1 MLKFYETF
9 PGNFTF
15 IKLSK
20 TDFPKMIDNI
30 TIQRIK
36 EAANIVDVVG
46 DYVTLRRAGT
56 SYKGLCPFH
65 NEKTPSFIVT
75 PAKNICKCFGCG
87 GGGDSI
93 SFIMKMENLSYLD
106 ALRFLA
112 KKFGITV
119 VEKELT
125 PEEKEQQTLRDK
137 MLDANQWLSDFFER
151 SMRDTDEGRAVGYQ
165 YFIHRGLREDIIKKF
180 HLGYSP
186 ADYQAYTN
194 AALAHGIK
202 LEQLVALGATVN
214 TGTRTYD
221 KYAGRVMFPIHSI
234 SGKVVGFGA
243 RTLKAD
249 KNVAKYFN
257 PPESEV
263 YNKSENLYGIFY
275 ARQAIIK
282 KQKCYVVEG
291 YADVI
296 SMHQVGVENIVAPCG
311 TALTTGQIRLLKR
324 VLPSVGNADDK
335 YVTMLYDGD
344 SAGQHAAIK
353 NGKLFLAEGLNVRVV
368 TLPEEEDPDSFAQ
381 HNNAD
386 VVQKYLEENE
396 QDYIMFKSNV
406 LLRECENDPMKK
418 AAAIKDMAET
428 ISVIDDP
435 IKRDVYSRE
444 IAPIFHVE
452 QSVIM
457 EYVGKMR
464 REAAAAKEKER
475 LRGQSFSQTPTYHT
489 PSQQGQT
496 SVETRDLA
504 SSQQAPSS
512 QGQTQ
517 NQQQYPDEPL
527 IPDEYFAEQAAAIQ
541 GGNQPQQNVQQAS
554 SKKPSNDVVDRFSV
568 DYLATLNKQFIQER
582 ELMSLVVNYGSK
594 EVVQLEDKEKKTTR
608 VLNVVEAIMYDFSKD
623 EFELSNPTFKLM
635 LEEANKLLEE
645 NKKADIVR
653 HFQNHPDRA
662 VNDAINSILS
672 DDMSLEAG
680 MTDVDRQFCKDKR
693 DRELFNNLRKTI
705 ELMKREW
712 YENEKASLQE
722 QLLKAYE
729 VGDKE
734 KAKEYAEKWTK
745 MSTKIT
751 EIASSE
757 GRVINQSIKM
767 ETPSLTRYEMPTK
780 AELRKQVKTR
790 VKAMT
795 DEEKQQESER
805 VMEQLEH
812 IQQFM
817 EAKTVLLFHSLPDE
831 ICTHKL
837 IEKYA
842 TEKKIL
848 LPVINGEE
856 WYIRE
861 YNGDLKTGEYNI
873 QEPTGM
879 NFHDFDSIE
888 LVVVPGVCF
897 DNDLGRVGR
906 GKGYYDRML
915 EKITKAYKIGICFN
929 CQLQSKVPTEKWD
942 VKMDMVLTEAKMVM

>member
-1 MLKFYETF
+1 
-9 PGNFTF
+9 
-15 IKLSK
+15 
-20 TDFPKMIDNI
+20 MIDNI

-75 PAKNICKCFGCG
+75 PSKNICKCFGCG

-137 MLDANQWLSDFFER
+137 MLDANQWLQDYFEKT
-151 SMRDTDEGRAVGYQ
+151 MRETQEGRSVGYQ
-165 YFIHRGLREDIIKKF
+165 YFVHRGLREDIIKKF

-194 AALAHGIK
+194 AALSQGIK
-202 LEQLVALGATVN
+202 LEHLVALGATVN

-296 SMHQVGVENIVAPCG
+296 SMHQAGVENIVAPCG

-324 VLPSVGNADDK
+324 VLPSVGNTLADEK

-368 TLPEEEDPDSFAQ
+368 TLPPEEDPDSFAQ

-396 QDYIMFKSNV
+396 QDYILFKSNV
-406 LLRECENDPMKK
+406 LLRESGTDPVKK

-428 ISVIDDP
+428 ISVIEDP
-435 IKRDVYSRE
+435 IKRDVYSKE
-444 IAPIFHVE
+444 IAPLFHTE
-452 QSVIM
+452 QSIIM
-457 EYVGKMR
+457 EYVGKIR
-464 REAAAAKEKER
+464 RDAAAQKEKER
-475 LRGQSFSQTPTYHT
+475 LRGQTFRETPIVAPSGSGYNNQSQNNHN
-489 PSQQGQT
+489 QGQT
-496 SVETRDLA
+496 HVNQPIGG
-504 SSQQAPSS
+504 QQTNQP
-512 QGQTQ
+512 Q
-517 NQQQYPDEPL
+517 NQPQYPDEHY
-527 IPDEYFAEQAAAIQ
+527 IPEDYFDNHP
-541 GGNQPQQNVQQAS
+541 GTTSQPQQGV
-554 SKKPSNDVVDRFSV
+554 NDIVDKFSEK
-568 DYLATLNKQFIQER
+568 YLATINKQYVYER
-582 ELMSLVVNYGSK
+582 ELMCLIVNYGNK
-594 EVVQLEDKEKKTTR
+594 DVIIVEDKDKKTSE
-608 VLNVVEAIMYDFSKD
+608 VLNVVNAIAYDFGKD
-623 EFELSNPTFKLM
+623 EFEMSNPTFKLM
-635 LEEANKLLEE
+635 LEEARKQLESNK
-645 NKKADIVR
+645 NADIVKY
-653 HFQNHPDRA
+653 FQNHADRT
-662 VNDAINSILS
+662 VNDAINSILA
-672 DDMSLEAG
+672 DDMSLEAE
-680 MTDVDRQFCKDKR
+680 MTDEARQFCKDKR
-693 DRELFNNLRKTI
+693 DRELFNNLRNRITLIK
-705 ELMKREW
+705 MEW
-712 YENEKASLQE
+712 YKNQQESLKNEILSASADDNNKERVKELA
-722 QLLKAYE
+722 KKFME
-729 VGDKE
+729 VG
-734 KAKEYAEKWTK
+734 
-745 MSTKIT
+745 TKIS
-751 EIASSE
+751 EISKAE
-757 GRVINQSIKM
+757 GRVINQSIKK
-767 ETPSLTRYEMPTK
+767 ETESLTRYELPTK
-780 AELRKQVKTR
+780 AELRKLVKTR
-790 VKAMT
+790 IKNMT
-795 DEEKQQESER
+795 EEEKKKESED
-805 VMEQLEH
+805 VMMKLENT
-812 IQQFM
+812 QQFKS
-817 EAKTVLLFHSLPDE
+817 AKTILLFHSLPDE
-831 ICTHKL
+831 VCTHEL

-842 TEKKIL
+842 SKKKIL
-848 LPVINGEE
+848 LPVIDGEK
-856 WYIRE
+856 WHIRE
-861 YNGDLKTGEYNI
+861 YKGDLKTGEYNI
-873 QEPTGM
+873 QEPTGG
-879 NFHDFDSIE
+879 NYYDYGSID

-897 DNDLGRVGR
+897 DKDKGRVGR
-906 GKGYYDRML
+906 GKGYYDRIL
-915 EKITKAYKIGICFN
+915 KEIKAFKIGICFD
-929 CQLQSKVPTEKWD
+929 CQLLSKVPADEWD
-942 VKMDMVLTEAKMVM
+942 VKMDQVMTAKQEV

>member
-1 MLKFYETF
+1 
-9 PGNFTF
+9 
-15 IKLSK
+15 
-20 TDFPKMIDNI
+20 MIDNI

-75 PAKNICKCFGCG
+75 PSKNICKCFGCG

-137 MLDANQWLSDFFER
+137 MLDANQWLQDYFEKT
-151 SMRDTDEGRAVGYQ
+151 MRETQEGRSVGYQ
-165 YFIHRGLREDIIKKF
+165 YFVHRGLREDIIKKF

-194 AALAHGIK
+194 AALSQGIK
-202 LEQLVALGATVN
+202 LEHLVALGATVN

-296 SMHQVGVENIVAPCG
+296 SMHQAGVENIVAPCG

-324 VLPSVGNADDK
+324 VLPSVGNTLADEK

-368 TLPEEEDPDSFAQ
+368 TLPPEEDPDSFAQ

-396 QDYIMFKSNV
+396 QDYILFKSNV
-406 LLRECENDPMKK
+406 LLRESGTDPVKK

-428 ISVIDDP
+428 ISVIEDP
-435 IKRDVYSRE
+435 IKRDVYSKE
-444 IAPIFHVE
+444 IAPLFHTE
-452 QSVIM
+452 QSIIM
-457 EYVGKMR
+457 EYVGKIR
-464 REAAAAKEKER
+464 RDAAAQKEKER
-475 LRGQSFSQTPTYHT
+475 LRGQTFRETPIVAPSGSGYNNQSQNNHN
-489 PSQQGQT
+489 QGQT
-496 SVETRDLA
+496 HVNQPIGG
-504 SSQQAPSS
+504 QQTNQP
-512 QGQTQ
+512 Q
-517 NQQQYPDEPL
+517 NQPQYPDEHY
-527 IPDEYFAEQAAAIQ
+527 IPEDYFDNHPGTTSQPQQ
-541 GGNQPQQNVQQAS
+541 GGN
-554 SKKPSNDVVDRFSV
+554 DIVDKFSEK
-568 DYLATLNKQFIQER
+568 YLATINKQYVYER
-582 ELMSLVVNYGSK
+582 ELMCLIVNYGNK
-594 EVVQLEDKEKKTTR
+594 DVIIVEDKDKKTSE
-608 VLNVVEAIMYDFSKD
+608 VLNVVNAVAYDFGKD
-623 EFELSNPTFKLM
+623 EFEMSNPTFKLM
-635 LEEANKLLEE
+635 LEEARKQLESNK
-645 NKKADIVR
+645 NADIVKY
-653 HFQNHPDRA
+653 FQNHADRT
-662 VNDAINSILS
+662 VNDAINSILA
-672 DDMSLEAG
+672 DDMSLEAE
-680 MTDVDRQFCKDKR
+680 MTDEARQFCKDKR
-693 DRELFNNLRKTI
+693 DRELFNNLRNRITLIK
-705 ELMKREW
+705 MEW
-712 YENEKASLQE
+712 YKNQQESLKNEILSASVDDNNKERVKELA
-722 QLLKAYE
+722 KKFME
-729 VGDKE
+729 VG
-734 KAKEYAEKWTK
+734 
-745 MSTKIT
+745 TKIS
-751 EIASSE
+751 EISKAE
-757 GRVINQSIKM
+757 GRVINQSIKK
-767 ETPSLTRYEMPTK
+767 ETESLTRYELPTK
-780 AELRKQVKTR
+780 AELRKLVKTR
-790 VKAMT
+790 IKNMT
-795 DEEKQQESER
+795 EEEKKKESED
-805 VMEQLEH
+805 VMMKLENT
-812 IQQFM
+812 QQFKS
-817 EAKTVLLFHSLPDE
+817 AKTILLFHSLPDE
-831 ICTHKL
+831 VCTHEL

-842 TEKKIL
+842 SKKKIL
-848 LPVINGEE
+848 LPVIDGEK
-856 WYIRE
+856 WHIRE
-861 YNGDLKTGEYNI
+861 YKGDLKTGEYNI
-873 QEPTGM
+873 QEPTGV
-879 NFHDFDSIE
+879 NYYDYGSID

-897 DNDLGRVGR
+897 DKDKGRVGR
-906 GKGYYDRML
+906 GKGYYDRIL
-915 EKITKAYKIGICFN
+915 KEIKAFKIGICFD
-929 CQLQSKVPTEKWD
+929 CQLLSKVPAEEWD
-942 VKMDMVLTEAKMVM
+942 VKMDQVMTAKQEV

>member
-1 MLKFYETF
+1 
-9 PGNFTF
+9 
-15 IKLSK
+15 
-20 TDFPKMIDNI
+20 MIDNI

-75 PAKNICKCFGCG
+75 PSKNICKCFGCG

-137 MLDANQWLSDFFER
+137 MLDVNQWLQDYFEKT
-151 SMRDTDEGRAVGYQ
+151 MRETQEGRSVGYQ
-165 YFIHRGLREDIIKKF
+165 YFVHRGLREDIIKKF

-194 AALAHGIK
+194 AALSQGIK
-202 LEQLVALGATVN
+202 LEHLVALGATVN

-296 SMHQVGVENIVAPCG
+296 SMHQAGVENIVAPCG

-324 VLPSVGNADDK
+324 VLPSVGNTLADEK

-368 TLPEEEDPDSFAQ
+368 TLPPEEDPDSFAQ

-396 QDYIMFKSNV
+396 QDYILFKSNV
-406 LLRECENDPMKK
+406 LLRESGTDPVKK

-428 ISVIDDP
+428 ISVIEDP
-435 IKRDVYSRE
+435 IKRDVYSKE
-444 IAPIFHVE
+444 IAPLFHTE
-452 QSVIM
+452 QSIIM
-457 EYVGKMR
+457 EYVGKIR
-464 REAAAAKEKER
+464 RDAAAQKEKER
-475 LRGQSFSQTPTYHT
+475 LRGQTFRETPIVAPSGSGYNNQSQNNHN
-489 PSQQGQT
+489 QGQT
-496 SVETRDLA
+496 HVNQPIGG
-504 SSQQAPSS
+504 QQTNQP
-512 QGQTQ
+512 Q
-517 NQQQYPDEPL
+517 NQPQYPDEHY
-527 IPDEYFAEQAAAIQ
+527 IPEDYFDNHP
-541 GGNQPQQNVQQAS
+541 GTTSQPQQGVY
-554 SKKPSNDVVDRFSV
+554 DIVDKFSEK
-568 DYLATLNKQFIQER
+568 YLATINKQYVYER
-582 ELMSLVVNYGSK
+582 ELMCLIVNYGNK
-594 EVVQLEDKEKKTTR
+594 DVIIVEDKDKKTSE
-608 VLNVVEAIMYDFSKD
+608 VLNVVNAVAYDFGKD
-623 EFELSNPTFKLM
+623 EFEMSNPTFKLM
-635 LEEANKLLEE
+635 LEEARKQLESNK
-645 NKKADIVR
+645 NADIVKY
-653 HFQNHPDRA
+653 FQNHADRT
-662 VNDAINSILS
+662 VNDAINSILA
-672 DDMSLEAG
+672 DDMSLEAE
-680 MTDVDRQFCKDKR
+680 MTDEARQFCKDKR
-693 DRELFNNLRKTI
+693 DRELFNNLRNRITLIK
-705 ELMKREW
+705 MEW
-712 YENEKASLQE
+712 YKNQQESLKNEILSASADDNNKERVKELA
-722 QLLKAYE
+722 KKFME
-729 VGDKE
+729 VG
-734 KAKEYAEKWTK
+734 
-745 MSTKIT
+745 TKIS
-751 EIASSE
+751 EISKAE
-757 GRVINQSIKM
+757 GRVINQSIKK
-767 ETPSLTRYEMPTK
+767 ETESLTRYELPTK
-780 AELRKQVKTR
+780 AELRKLVKTR
-790 VKAMT
+790 IKNMT
-795 DEEKQQESER
+795 EEEKKKESED
-805 VMEQLEH
+805 VMMKLENT
-812 IQQFM
+812 QQFKS
-817 EAKTVLLFHSLPDE
+817 AKTILLFHSLPDE
-831 ICTHKL
+831 VCTHEL

-842 TEKKIL
+842 SKKKIL
-848 LPVINGEE
+848 LPVIDGEK
-856 WYIRE
+856 WHIRE
-861 YNGDLKTGEYNI
+861 YKGDLKTGEYNI
-873 QEPTGM
+873 QEPTGG
-879 NFHDFDSIE
+879 NYYDYGSID

-897 DNDLGRVGR
+897 DKDKGRVGR
-906 GKGYYDRML
+906 GKGYYDRIL
-915 EKITKAYKIGICFN
+915 KEIKAFKIGICFD
-929 CQLQSKVPTEKWD
+929 CQLLSKVPADEWD
-942 VKMDMVLTEAKMVM
+942 VKMDQVMTAKQEV

>member
-1 MLKFYETF
+1 
-9 PGNFTF
+9 
-15 IKLSK
+15 
-20 TDFPKMIDNI
+20 MIDNI

-125 PEEKEQQTLRDK
+125 PEEKEQQSLRDK
-137 MLDANQWLSDFFER
+137 MLDANQWLQDFFEKT
-151 SMRDTDEGRAVGYQ
+151 MRETQEGRSVGYQ
-165 YFIHRGLREDIIKKF
+165 YFLHRGLREDTIKKF

-194 AALAHGIK
+194 AALSQGIK
-202 LEQLVALGATVN
+202 LEHLVALGATVN

-296 SMHQVGVENIVAPCG
+296 SMHQAGVENIVAPCG
-311 TALTTGQIRLLKR
+311 TALTNGQIRLLKR
-324 VLPSVGNADDK
+324 VLPSVGNTLADEK

-368 TLPEEEDPDSFAQ
+368 TLPPEEDPDSFAQ

-396 QDYIMFKSNV
+396 QDYILFKSNV
-406 LLRECENDPMKK
+406 LLRESGTDPVKK

-428 ISVIDDP
+428 ISVIEDP
-435 IKRDVYSRE
+435 IKRDVYSKE
-444 IAPIFHVE
+444 IAPLFHTE
-452 QSVIM
+452 QSIIM
-457 EYVGKMR
+457 EYVGKIR
-464 REAAAAKEKER
+464 RDAAAQKEKER
-475 LRGQSFSQTPTYHT
+475 LRGQTFRETPIIQPSGHGNNNQTHN
-489 PSQQGQT
+489 QGQPQ
-496 SVETRDLA
+496 VNQPIGG
-504 SSQQAPSS
+504 QQ
-512 QGQTQ
+512 T
-517 NQQQYPDEPL
+517 
-527 IPDEYFAEQAAAIQ
+527 
-541 GGNQPQQNVQQAS
+541 NQPQTQQQTPDDHYIPEGYFDNHPGTAS
-554 SKKPSNDVVDRFSV
+554 QPHQGGEHAPSGQKTQDTDFNKFSAKS
-568 DYLATLNKQFIQER
+568 LAGINKQYVPER
-582 ELMSLVVNYGSK
+582 ELMDFVVNDGNI
-594 EVVQLEDKEKKTTR
+594 EVCQIEDKEKKETK
-608 VLNVVEAIMYDFSKD
+608 VLNVVEAIAYDFSKD

-635 LEEANKLLEE
+635 LEEA
-645 NKKADIVR
+645 KKKYEDDKNFDIVKY
-653 HFQNHPDRA
+653 FQNHYDRDVNEA
-662 VNDAINSILS
+662 VTSILF
-672 DDMSLEAG
+672 DGLTLENA
-680 MTDVDRQFCKDKR
+680 MTESDRQFCKEKR
-693 DRELFNNLRKTI
+693 EREIFNNLRTTMTKI
-705 ELMKREW
+705 KREW
-712 YENEKASLQE
+712 YNNKKNTLLEELQ
-722 QLLKAYE
+722 KAYNA
-729 VGDKE
+729 GDKE
-734 KAKEYAEKWTK
+734 KAAELAQEFTK
-745 MSTKIT
+745 VSTK
-751 EIASSE
+751 SSDISNAE
-757 GRVINQSIKM
+757 GLVINQSIKI
-767 ETPSLTRYEMPTK
+767 EEPTLTRYELSTK
-780 AELRKQVKTR
+780 SELRKQTKTR
-790 VKAMT
+790 VKNMT
-795 DEEKQQESER
+795 EEEKKKESEI
-805 VMEQLEH
+805 VMMKLEH
-812 IQQFM
+812 TPQF
-817 EAKTVLLFHSLPDE
+817 EGAKTILLFHSLPDE
-831 ICTHKL
+831 VCTHEL

-842 TEKKIL
+842 SKKRIL
-848 LPVINGEE
+848 LPVVDGEN
-856 WYIRE
+856 WHIRE
-861 YNGDLKTGEYNI
+861 YKGDLKTGEYNI
-873 QEPTGM
+873 QEPTGV
-879 NFHDFDSIE
+879 NFHDYDSID

-897 DNDLGRVGR
+897 DIELGRVGR
-906 GKGYYDRML
+906 GKGYYDRIL
-915 EKITKAYKIGICFN
+915 KEIEKAFKIGICFD
-929 CQLQSKVPTEKWD
+929 CQLLSKVPTDKWD
-942 VKMDMVLTEAKMVM
+942 VRMDQVLTANREV

>member
-1 MLKFYETF
+1 
-9 PGNFTF
+9 
-15 IKLSK
+15 
-20 TDFPKMIDNI
+20 MIDNI

-75 PAKNICKCFGCG
+75 PSKNICKCFGCG

-137 MLDANQWLSDFFER
+137 MLDANQWLQDYFEKT
-151 SMRDTDEGRAVGYQ
+151 MRETQEGRSVGYQ
-165 YFIHRGLREDIIKKF
+165 YFVHRGLREDIIKKF

-194 AALAHGIK
+194 AALSQGIK
-202 LEQLVALGATVN
+202 LEHLVALGATVN

-296 SMHQVGVENIVAPCG
+296 SMHQAGVENIVAPCG

-324 VLPSVGNADDK
+324 VLPSVGNTLADEK

-368 TLPEEEDPDSFAQ
+368 TLPPEEDPDSFAQ

-396 QDYIMFKSNV
+396 QDYILFKSNV
-406 LLRECENDPMKK
+406 LLRESGTDPVKK

-428 ISVIDDP
+428 ISVIEDP
-435 IKRDVYSRE
+435 IKRDVYSKE
-444 IAPIFHVE
+444 IAPLFHTE
-452 QSVIM
+452 QSIIM
-457 EYVGKMR
+457 EYVGKIR
-464 REAAAAKEKER
+464 RDAAAQKEKER
-475 LRGQSFSQTPTYHT
+475 LRGQTFRETPIVAPSGSGYNNQSQNNHN
-489 PSQQGQT
+489 QGQT
-496 SVETRDLA
+496 HVNQPIGG
-504 SSQQAPSS
+504 QQTNQP
-512 QGQTQ
+512 Q
-517 NQQQYPDEPL
+517 NQPQYPDEHY
-527 IPDEYFAEQAAAIQ
+527 IPEDYFDNHPGTTSQPQQ
-541 GGNQPQQNVQQAS
+541 GGN
-554 SKKPSNDVVDRFSV
+554 DIVDKFSEK
-568 DYLATLNKQFIQER
+568 YLATINKQYVYER
-582 ELMSLVVNYGSK
+582 ELMCLIVNYGNK
-594 EVVQLEDKEKKTTR
+594 DVIIVEDKDKKTSE
-608 VLNVVEAIMYDFSKD
+608 VLNVVNAVAYDFGKD
-623 EFELSNPTFKLM
+623 EFEMSNPTFKLM
-635 LEEANKLLEE
+635 LEEARKQLESNK
-645 NKKADIVR
+645 NADIVKY
-653 HFQNHPDRA
+653 FQNHADRT
-662 VNDAINSILS
+662 VNDAINSILA
-672 DDMSLEAG
+672 DDMSLEAE
-680 MTDVDRQFCKDKR
+680 MTDEARQFCKDKR
-693 DRELFNNLRKTI
+693 DRELFNNLRNRITLIK
-705 ELMKREW
+705 MEW
-712 YENEKASLQE
+712 YKNQQESLKNEILSASADDNNKERVKELA
-722 QLLKAYE
+722 KKFME
-729 VGDKE
+729 VG
-734 KAKEYAEKWTK
+734 
-745 MSTKIT
+745 TKIS
-751 EIASSE
+751 EISKAE
-757 GRVINQSIKM
+757 GRVINQSIKK
-767 ETPSLTRYEMPTK
+767 ETESLTRYELPTK
-780 AELRKQVKTR
+780 AELRKLVKTR
-790 VKAMT
+790 IKNMT
-795 DEEKQQESER
+795 EEEKKKESED
-805 VMEQLEH
+805 VMMKLENT
-812 IQQFM
+812 QQFKS
-817 EAKTVLLFHSLPDE
+817 AKTILLFHSLPDE
-831 ICTHKL
+831 VCTHEL

-842 TEKKIL
+842 SKKKIL
-848 LPVINGEE
+848 LPVIDGEK
-856 WYIRE
+856 WHIRE
-861 YNGDLKTGEYNI
+861 YKGDLKTGEYNI
-873 QEPTGM
+873 QEPTGV
-879 NFHDFDSIE
+879 NYYDYGSID

-897 DNDLGRVGR
+897 DKDKGRVGR
-906 GKGYYDRML
+906 GKGYYDRIL
-915 EKITKAYKIGICFN
+915 KEIKAFKIGICFD
-929 CQLQSKVPTEKWD
+929 CQLLSKVPADEWD
-942 VKMDMVLTEAKMVM
+942 VKMDQVMTAKQEV

>member
-1 MLKFYETF
+1 
-9 PGNFTF
+9 
-15 IKLSK
+15 
-20 TDFPKMIDNI
+20 MIDNI

-75 PAKNICKCFGCG
+75 PGKNICKCFGCG

-119 VEKELT
+119 VEKEMT
-125 PEEKEQQTLRDK
+125 PEEKEQQSLRDK
-137 MLDANQWLSDFFER
+137 MLDANQWLSDYFER
-151 SMRDTDEGRAVGYQ
+151 TMRETDEGRSVGHQ

-186 ADYQAYTN
+186 ENYQAYTT
-194 AALAHGIK
+194 AAADQGIK
-202 LEQLVALGATVN
+202 VEHLIALGATVS
-214 TGTRTYD
+214 TEKGTYD
-221 KYAGRVMFPIHSI
+221 KYHGRVMFPIHSI

-249 KNVAKYFN
+249 KNIAKYFN

-296 SMHQVGVENIVAPCG
+296 SMHQAGVENIVAPCG

-324 VLPSVGNADDK
+324 VLPSVGNSLSDEK

-368 TLPEEEDPDSFAQ
+368 TLPVEEDPDSFAQ

-396 QDYIMFKSNV
+396 QDYILFKSNV

-418 AAAIKDMAET
+418 SAAIKDMAET
-428 ISVIDDP
+428 ISVIEDP

-444 IAPIFHVE
+444 IAPLFHTE
-452 QSVIM
+452 QSIIM
-457 EYVGKMR
+457 EYVGKIR
-464 REAAAAKEKER
+464 REAAAQKEKER
-475 LRGQSFSQTPTYHT
+475 LRGQSFSQTPAGQNHPHGQYPNHN
-489 PSQQGQT
+489 PSHPQGQNQPYQNVGQQPISQQPVSQQP
-496 SVETRDLA
+496 
-504 SSQQAPSS
+504 QQAP
-512 QGQTQ
+512 
-517 NQQQYPDEPL
+517 DDFF
-527 IPDEYFAEQAAAIQ
+527 IPDEYFADQMSATQSNVGGQNSPATQQKPAADFDKF
-541 GGNQPQQNVQQAS
+541 
-554 SKKPSNDVVDRFSV
+554 SKS
-568 DYLATLNKQFIQER
+568 YLATLNVQYVFER
-582 ELMSLVVNYGSK
+582 EIMSLVVNYGNRDIC
-594 EVVQLEDKEKKTTR
+594 QLEDKEKKTTE
-608 VLNVVEAIMYDFSKD
+608 VLNLVETIIYDFSKD
-623 EFELSNPTFKLM
+623 EIELSNPTFKLM
-635 LEEANKLLEE
+635 LEEASKKLEE
-645 NKKADIVR
+645 NKSTDIVKL
-653 HFQNHPDRA
+653 FQNHADRA
-662 VNDAINSILS
+662 VNEAINSILS
-672 DDMSLEAG
+672 DDMSIDAEL
-680 MTDVDRQFCKDKR
+680 TDTDRQFCKDKR
-693 DRELFNNLRKTI
+693 DRELFNNLRTTLT
-705 ELMKREW
+705 LMKREW
-712 YENEKASLQE
+712 YTNQKQTLLEDLQ
-722 QLLKAYE
+722 KAYNA
-729 VGDKE
+729 GDKE
-734 KAKEYAEKWTK
+734 KAAELAQKFSK
-745 MSTKIT
+745 VGTKIS
-751 EIASSE
+751 EISNAE
-757 GRVINQSIKM
+757 GRVINQSINLVA
-767 ETPSLTRYEMPTK
+767 PSLIRYEAPTK

-795 DEEKQQESER
+795 EEEKKAESER
-805 VMEQLEH
+805 VVEQLEH

-817 EAKTVLLFHSLPDE
+817 DAKTILLFHSLPDE
-831 ICTHKL
+831 ICTHEL
-837 IEKYA
+837 IDKYA
-842 TEKKIL
+842 SKKRIL
-848 LPVINGEE
+848 LPVIDGEK

-861 YNGDLKTGEYNI
+861 YKGDLKTGEYNI

-879 NFHDFDSIE
+879 NFHDYDSID

-897 DNDLGRVGR
+897 DKDFGRVGR

-915 EKITKAYKIGICFN
+915 KEIKGYKIGICFD
-929 CQLQSKVPTEKWD
+929 CQLLGKVPTEQHD
-942 VKMDMVLTEAKMVM
+942 IKMDMVLTASNMVM

>member
-1 MLKFYETF
+1 
-9 PGNFTF
+9 
-15 IKLSK
+15 
-20 TDFPKMIDNI
+20 MIDNI

-75 PAKNICKCFGCG
+75 PSKNICKCFGCG

-137 MLDANQWLSDFFER
+137 MLDANQWLQDYFEKT
-151 SMRDTDEGRAVGYQ
+151 MCETQEGRSVGYQ
-165 YFIHRGLREDIIKKF
+165 YFLHRGLREDIIKKF

-194 AALAHGIK
+194 AALSQGIK
-202 LEQLVALGATVN
+202 LEHLVALGATVN

-296 SMHQVGVENIVAPCG
+296 SMHQAGVENIVAPCG
-311 TALTTGQIRLLKR
+311 TALTPGQIRLLKR
-324 VLPSVGNADDK
+324 VLPSVGNTLADEK

-368 TLPEEEDPDSFAQ
+368 TLPPEEDPDSFAQ

-396 QDYIMFKSNV
+396 QDYILFKSNV
-406 LLRECENDPMKK
+406 LLRESGTDPVKK

-428 ISVIDDP
+428 ISVIEDP
-435 IKRDVYSRE
+435 IKRDVYSKE
-444 IAPIFHVE
+444 IAPLFHTE
-452 QSVIM
+452 QSIIM
-457 EYVGKMR
+457 EYVGKIR
-464 REAAAAKEKER
+464 RDAAAQKEKER
-475 LRGQSFSQTPTYHT
+475 LRGQTFRETPIVAPSGSGYNNQSQNNHN
-489 PSQQGQT
+489 QGQT
-496 SVETRDLA
+496 HVNQPIGG
-504 SSQQAPSS
+504 QQTNQP
-512 QGQTQ
+512 Q
-517 NQQQYPDEPL
+517 NQPQYPDEHY
-527 IPDEYFAEQAAAIQ
+527 IPEDYFDNHP
-541 GGNQPQQNVQQAS
+541 GTTSQPQQGV
-554 SKKPSNDVVDRFSV
+554 NDIVDKFSEK
-568 DYLATLNKQFIQER
+568 YLATINKQYVYER
-582 ELMSLVVNYGSK
+582 ELMCLIVNYGNK
-594 EVVQLEDKEKKTTR
+594 DVIIVEDKDKKTSE
-608 VLNVVEAIMYDFSKD
+608 VLNVVNAIAYDFGKD
-623 EFELSNPTFKLM
+623 EFEMSNPTFKLM
-635 LEEANKLLEE
+635 LEEARKQLESNK
-645 NKKADIVR
+645 NADIVKY
-653 HFQNHPDRA
+653 FQNHADRT
-662 VNDAINSILS
+662 VNDAINSILA
-672 DDMSLEAG
+672 DDMSLEAE
-680 MTDVDRQFCKDKR
+680 MTDEARQFCKDKR
-693 DRELFNNLRKTI
+693 DRELFNNLRNRITLIK
-705 ELMKREW
+705 MEW
-712 YENEKASLQE
+712 YKNQQESLKNEILSASADDNNKERVKELA
-722 QLLKAYE
+722 KKFME
-729 VGDKE
+729 VG
-734 KAKEYAEKWTK
+734 
-745 MSTKIT
+745 TKIS
-751 EIASSE
+751 EISKAE
-757 GRVINQSIKM
+757 GRVINQSIKK
-767 ETPSLTRYEMPTK
+767 ETESLTRYELPTK
-780 AELRKQVKTR
+780 AELRKLVKTR
-790 VKAMT
+790 IKNMT
-795 DEEKQQESER
+795 EEEKKKESED
-805 VMEQLEH
+805 VMMKLENT
-812 IQQFM
+812 QQFKS
-817 EAKTVLLFHSLPDE
+817 AKTILLFHSLPDE
-831 ICTHKL
+831 VCTHEL

-842 TEKKIL
+842 SKKKIL
-848 LPVINGEE
+848 LPVIDGEK
-856 WYIRE
+856 WHIRE
-861 YNGDLKTGEYNI
+861 YKGDLKTGEYNI
-873 QEPTGM
+873 QEPTGG
-879 NFHDFDSIE
+879 NYYDYGSID

-897 DNDLGRVGR
+897 DKDKGRVGR
-906 GKGYYDRML
+906 GKGYYDRIL
-915 EKITKAYKIGICFN
+915 KEIKAFKIGICFD
-929 CQLQSKVPTEKWD
+929 CQLLSKVPADEWD
-942 VKMDMVLTEAKMVM
+942 VKMDQVMTAKQEV

>member
-1 MLKFYETF
+1 
-9 PGNFTF
+9 
-15 IKLSK
+15 
-20 TDFPKMIDNI
+20 MIDNI

-75 PAKNICKCFGCG
+75 PSKNICKCFGCG

-137 MLDANQWLSDFFER
+137 MLDANQWLQDYFEKT
-151 SMRDTDEGRAVGYQ
+151 MRETQEGRSVGYQ
-165 YFIHRGLREDIIKKF
+165 YFVHRGLREDIIKKF

-194 AALAHGIK
+194 AALSQGIK
-202 LEQLVALGATVN
+202 LEHLVALGATVN

-296 SMHQVGVENIVAPCG
+296 SMHQAGVENIVAPCG

-324 VLPSVGNADDK
+324 VLPSVGNTLADEK

-368 TLPEEEDPDSFAQ
+368 TLPPEEDPDSFAQ

-396 QDYIMFKSNV
+396 QDYILFKSNV
-406 LLRECENDPMKK
+406 LLRESGTDPVKK

-428 ISVIDDP
+428 ISVIEDP
-435 IKRDVYSRE
+435 IKRDVYSKE
-444 IAPIFHVE
+444 IAPLFHTE
-452 QSVIM
+452 QSIIM
-457 EYVGKMR
+457 EYVGKIR
-464 REAAAAKEKER
+464 RDAAAQKEKER
-475 LRGQSFSQTPTYHT
+475 LRGQTFRETPIVAPSGSGYNNQSQNNHN
-489 PSQQGQT
+489 QGQT
-496 SVETRDLA
+496 HVNQPIGG
-504 SSQQAPSS
+504 QQTNQP
-512 QGQTQ
+512 Q
-517 NQQQYPDEPL
+517 NQPQYPDEHY
-527 IPDEYFAEQAAAIQ
+527 IPEDYFDNHP
-541 GGNQPQQNVQQAS
+541 GTTSQPQQGV
-554 SKKPSNDVVDRFSV
+554 NDIVDKFSEK
-568 DYLATLNKQFIQER
+568 YLATINKQYVYER
-582 ELMSLVVNYGSK
+582 ELMCLIVNYGNK
-594 EVVQLEDKEKKTTR
+594 DVIIVEDKDKKTSE
-608 VLNVVEAIMYDFSKD
+608 VLNVVNAVAYDFGKD
-623 EFELSNPTFKLM
+623 EFEMSNPTFKLM
-635 LEEANKLLEE
+635 LEEARKQLESNK
-645 NKKADIVR
+645 NADIVKY
-653 HFQNHPDRA
+653 FQNHADRT
-662 VNDAINSILS
+662 VNDAINSILA
-672 DDMSLEAG
+672 DDMSLEAE
-680 MTDVDRQFCKDKR
+680 MTDEARQFCKDKR
-693 DRELFNNLRKTI
+693 DRELFNNLRNRITLIK
-705 ELMKREW
+705 MEW
-712 YENEKASLQE
+712 YKNQQESLKNEILSASADDNNKERVKELA
-722 QLLKAYE
+722 KKFME
-729 VGDKE
+729 VG
-734 KAKEYAEKWTK
+734 
-745 MSTKIT
+745 TKIS
-751 EIASSE
+751 EISKAE
-757 GRVINQSIKM
+757 GRVINQSIKK
-767 ETPSLTRYEMPTK
+767 ETESLTRYELPTK
-780 AELRKQVKTR
+780 AELRKLVKTR
-790 VKAMT
+790 IKNMT
-795 DEEKQQESER
+795 EEEKKKESED
-805 VMEQLEH
+805 VMMKLENT
-812 IQQFM
+812 QQFKS
-817 EAKTVLLFHSLPDE
+817 AKTILLFHSLPDE
-831 ICTHKL
+831 VCTHEL

-842 TEKKIL
+842 SKKKIL
-848 LPVINGEE
+848 LPVIDGEK
-856 WYIRE
+856 WHIRE
-861 YNGDLKTGEYNI
+861 YKGDLKTGEYNI
-873 QEPTGM
+873 QEPTGV
-879 NFHDFDSIE
+879 NYYDYGSID

-897 DNDLGRVGR
+897 DKDKGRVGR
-906 GKGYYDRML
+906 GKGYYDRIL
-915 EKITKAYKIGICFN
+915 KEIKAFKIGICFD
-929 CQLQSKVPTEKWD
+929 CQLLSKVPADEWD
-942 VKMDMVLTEAKMVM
+942 VKMDQVMTAKQEV

>member
-1 MLKFYETF
+1 
-9 PGNFTF
+9 
-15 IKLSK
+15 
-20 TDFPKMIDNI
+20 MIDNI

-75 PAKNICKCFGCG
+75 PSKNICKCFGCG

-137 MLDANQWLSDFFER
+137 MLDANQWLQDYFEKT
-151 SMRDTDEGRAVGYQ
+151 MRETQEGRSVGYQ
-165 YFIHRGLREDIIKKF
+165 YFVHRGLREDIIKKF

-194 AALAHGIK
+194 AALSQGIK
-202 LEQLVALGATVN
+202 LEHLVALGATVN

-296 SMHQVGVENIVAPCG
+296 SMHQAGVENIVAPCG

-324 VLPSVGNADDK
+324 VLPSVGNTLADEK

-353 NGKLFLAEGLNVRVV
+353 NGKLFLAEGLNGRVV
-368 TLPEEEDPDSFAQ
+368 TLPPEEDPDSFAQ

-396 QDYIMFKSNV
+396 QDYILFKSNV
-406 LLRECENDPMKK
+406 LLRESGTDPVKK

-428 ISVIDDP
+428 ISVIEDP
-435 IKRDVYSRE
+435 IKRDVYSKE
-444 IAPIFHVE
+444 IAPLFHTE
-452 QSVIM
+452 QSIIM
-457 EYVGKMR
+457 EYVGKIR
-464 REAAAAKEKER
+464 RDAAAQKEKER
-475 LRGQSFSQTPTYHT
+475 LRGQTFRETPIVAPSGSGYNNQSQNNHN
-489 PSQQGQT
+489 QGQT
-496 SVETRDLA
+496 HVNQPIGG
-504 SSQQAPSS
+504 QQTNQP
-512 QGQTQ
+512 Q
-517 NQQQYPDEPL
+517 NQPQYPDEHY
-527 IPDEYFAEQAAAIQ
+527 IPEDYFDNHP
-541 GGNQPQQNVQQAS
+541 GTTSQPQQGV
-554 SKKPSNDVVDRFSV
+554 NDIVDKFSEK
-568 DYLATLNKQFIQER
+568 YLATINKQYVYER
-582 ELMSLVVNYGSK
+582 ELMCLIVNYGNK
-594 EVVQLEDKEKKTTR
+594 DVIIVEDKDKKTSE
-608 VLNVVEAIMYDFSKD
+608 VLNVVNAVAYDFGKD
-623 EFELSNPTFKLM
+623 EFEMSNPTFKLM
-635 LEEANKLLEE
+635 LEEARKQLESNK
-645 NKKADIVR
+645 NADIVKY
-653 HFQNHPDRA
+653 FQNHADRT
-662 VNDAINSILS
+662 VNDAINSILA
-672 DDMSLEAG
+672 DDMSLEAE
-680 MTDVDRQFCKDKR
+680 MTDEARQFCKDKR
-693 DRELFNNLRKTI
+693 DRELFNNLRNRITLIK
-705 ELMKREW
+705 MEW
-712 YENEKASLQE
+712 YKNQQESLKNEILSASADDNNKERVKELA
-722 QLLKAYE
+722 KKFME
-729 VGDKE
+729 VG
-734 KAKEYAEKWTK
+734 
-745 MSTKIT
+745 TKIS
-751 EIASSE
+751 EISKAE
-757 GRVINQSIKM
+757 GRVINQSIKK
-767 ETPSLTRYEMPTK
+767 ETESLTRYELPTK
-780 AELRKQVKTR
+780 AELRKLVKTR
-790 VKAMT
+790 IKNMT
-795 DEEKQQESER
+795 EEEKKKESED
-805 VMEQLEH
+805 VMMKLENT
-812 IQQFM
+812 QQFKS
-817 EAKTVLLFHSLPDE
+817 AKTILLFHSLPDE
-831 ICTHKL
+831 VCTHEL

-842 TEKKIL
+842 SKKKIL
-848 LPVINGEE
+848 LPVIDGEK
-856 WYIRE
+856 WHIRE
-861 YNGDLKTGEYNI
+861 YKGDLKTGEYNI
-873 QEPTGM
+873 QEPTGV
-879 NFHDFDSIE
+879 NYYDYGSID

-897 DNDLGRVGR
+897 DKDKGRVGR
-906 GKGYYDRML
+906 GKGYYDRIL
-915 EKITKAYKIGICFN
+915 KEIKAFKIGICFD
-929 CQLQSKVPTEKWD
+929 CQLLSKVPAEEWD
-942 VKMDMVLTEAKMVM
+942 VKMDQVMTAKQEV

>member
-1 MLKFYETF
+1 
-9 PGNFTF
+9 
-15 IKLSK
+15 
-20 TDFPKMIDNI
+20 MIDNI

-75 PAKNICKCFGCG
+75 PSKNICKCFGCG

-137 MLDANQWLSDFFER
+137 MLDANQWLQDYFEKT
-151 SMRDTDEGRAVGYQ
+151 MRETQEGRSVGYQ
-165 YFIHRGLREDIIKKF
+165 YFVHRGLREDIIKKF

-194 AALAHGIK
+194 AALSQGIK
-202 LEQLVALGATVN
+202 LEHLVALGATVN

-296 SMHQVGVENIVAPCG
+296 SMHQAGVENIVAPCG

-324 VLPSVGNADDK
+324 VLPSVGNTLADEK

-368 TLPEEEDPDSFAQ
+368 TLPPEEDPDSFAQ

-396 QDYIMFKSNV
+396 QDYILFKSNV
-406 LLRECENDPMKK
+406 LLRESGTDPVKK

-428 ISVIDDP
+428 ISVIEDP
-435 IKRDVYSRE
+435 IKRDVYSKE
-444 IAPIFHVE
+444 IAPLFHTE
-452 QSVIM
+452 QSIIM
-457 EYVGKMR
+457 EYVGKIR
-464 REAAAAKEKER
+464 RDAAAQKEKER
-475 LRGQSFSQTPTYHT
+475 LRGQTFRETPIVT
-489 PSQQGQT
+489 PSGNGYNNQSPNNHNQGQT
-496 SVETRDLA
+496 QVNQPIGG
-504 SSQQAPSS
+504 QQTNLP
-512 QGQTQ
+512 Q
-517 NQQQYPDEPL
+517 NQQQYPDEHF
-527 IPDEYFAEQAAAIQ
+527 IPDGYFDNHPGATSQPQQ
-541 GGNQPQQNVQQAS
+541 GGN
-554 SKKPSNDVVDRFSV
+554 DIVDKFSEK
-568 DYLATLNKQFIQER
+568 YLATINKQYVYER
-582 ELMSLVVNYGSK
+582 ELMCLIVNYGNK
-594 EVVQLEDKEKKTTR
+594 DVIIVEDKDKKTSE
-608 VLNVVEAIMYDFSKD
+608 VLNVVNAIAYDFGKD
-623 EFELSNPTFKLM
+623 EFEMSNPTFKLM
-635 LEEANKLLEE
+635 LEEARKQLESNK
-645 NKKADIVR
+645 NADIVKY
-653 HFQNHPDRA
+653 FQNHADRT
-662 VNDAINSILS
+662 VNDAINSILA
-672 DDMSLEAG
+672 DDMSLEAE
-680 MTDVDRQFCKDKR
+680 MTDEARQFCKDKR
-693 DRELFNNLRKTI
+693 DRELFNNLRNRITLIK
-705 ELMKREW
+705 MEW
-712 YENEKASLQE
+712 YKNQQESLKNEILSASADDNNKERVKELAKQFM
-722 QLLKAYE
+722 E
-729 VGDKE
+729 VG
-734 KAKEYAEKWTK
+734 
-745 MSTKIT
+745 TKIS
-751 EIASSE
+751 EISKAE
-757 GRVINQSIKM
+757 GRVINQSIKK
-767 ETPSLTRYEMPTK
+767 ETESLARYELPTK
-780 AELRKQVKTR
+780 AELRKKVKTR
-790 VKAMT
+790 IKNMT
-795 DEEKQQESER
+795 EEEKKKESED
-805 VMEQLEH
+805 VMMKLENT
-812 IQQFM
+812 QQFKS
-817 EAKTVLLFHSLPDE
+817 AKTILLFHSLPDE
-831 ICTHKL
+831 VCTHEL

-842 TEKKIL
+842 SKKKIL
-848 LPVINGEE
+848 LPVIDGEK
-856 WYIRE
+856 WHIRE
-861 YNGDLKTGEYNI
+861 YKGDLKTGEYNI
-873 QEPTGM
+873 QEPTGV
-879 NFHDFDSIE
+879 NYYDYGSID

-897 DNDLGRVGR
+897 DKDKGRVGR
-906 GKGYYDRML
+906 GKGYYDRIL
-915 EKITKAYKIGICFN
+915 KEIKAFKIGICFD
-929 CQLQSKVPTEKWD
+929 CQLLSKVPADEWD
-942 VKMDMVLTEAKMVM
+942 VKMDQVMTAKQEV

>member
-1 MLKFYETF
+1 
-9 PGNFTF
+9 
-15 IKLSK
+15 
-20 TDFPKMIDNI
+20 MIDNI

-137 MLDANQWLSDFFER
+137 MLDANEWLQEYFEKT
-151 SMRDTDEGRAVGYQ
+151 MRDTEEGRAVGYQ
-165 YFIHRGLREDIIKKF
+165 YFIQRGLREDIIKKF

-194 AALAHGIK
+194 AAQTQGIK
-202 LEQLVALGATVN
+202 LEHLVALGATVN
-214 TGTRTYD
+214 TGTRVYD
-221 KYAGRVMFPIHSI
+221 KYAGRCMFPIHSI

-249 KNVAKYFN
+249 KSVAKYFN

-263 YNKSENLYGIFY
+263 YDKSQNLYGIFF

-296 SMHQVGVENIVAPCG
+296 SMHQAGVENIVAPCG

-324 VLPSVGNADDK
+324 VLPSVGNTLADEK

-344 SAGQHAAIK
+344 SAGQHAAMK

-368 TLPEEEDPDSFAQ
+368 TLPPEEDPDSFAQ

-396 QDYIMFKSNV
+396 QDYILFKSNV

-418 AAAIKDMAET
+418 ASAIKDMAET
-428 ISVIDDP
+428 ISVIEDP
-435 IKRDVYSRE
+435 IKRDVYSKE
-444 IAPIFHVE
+444 IAPLFRTE
-452 QSVIM
+452 QSIIM
-457 EYVGKMR
+457 EYVGKIR
-464 REAAAAKEKER
+464 RDAAAAKEKER
-475 LRGQSFSQTPTYHT
+475 LRGQSFSQTPTVPIGHGT
-489 PSQQGQT
+489 NLSAETGRVQPSQGSPSQIP
-496 SVETRDLA
+496 
-504 SSQQAPSS
+504 QQAPDDMFIPDDYFAGMPDPN
-512 QGQTQ
+512 QQHGGNTQQNAGQKQPSNKQ
-517 NQQQYPDEPL
+517 NQTADF
-527 IPDEYFAEQAAAIQ
+527 D
-541 GGNQPQQNVQQAS
+541 
-554 SKKPSNDVVDRFSV
+554 KFSV
-568 DYLATLNKQFIQER
+568 AHLGTLNSQYVFER
-582 ELMSLVVNYGSK
+582 ELMSLIVNYGNK
-594 EVVQLEDKEKKTTR
+594 EVCQIEDKEKKDVK
-608 VLNVVEAIMYDFSKD
+608 VLNVVEAIIYDFTND
-623 EFELSNPTFKLM
+623 EIELSNPTFNLM
-635 LEEANKLLEE
+635 LKEASKKFEDNKH
-645 NKKADIVR
+645 ADIVKY
-653 HFQNHPDRA
+653 FQNHADRA
-662 VNDAINSILS
+662 VNEAINSILS
-672 DDMSLEAG
+672 DEMDIDAKL
-680 MTDVDRQFCKDKR
+680 TDVDRQFCKEKR
-693 DRELFNNLRKTI
+693 ERELFNELRQKIT
-705 ELMKREW
+705 LMKREW
-712 YENEKASLQE
+712 YKNQE
-722 QLLKAYE
+722 VVLREDLVKAYNA
-729 VGDKE
+729 GDLE
-734 KAKEYAEKWTK
+734 KAKELAEKLQK
-745 MSTKIT
+745 ASMKRSEISSTEGWVVNQKINT
-751 EIASSE
+751 VE
-757 GRVINQSIKM
+757 
-767 ETPSLTRYEMPTK
+767 PSLERYVPPTK
-780 AELRKQVKTR
+780 AELRKEVKKR

-795 DEEKQQESER
+795 QEEKDKESDDL
-805 VMEQLEH
+805 MMQLESNVN
-812 IQQFM
+812 FK

-831 ICTHKL
+831 VCTHKL

-842 TEKKIL
+842 SKKRIL
-848 LPVINGEE
+848 LPVIDGEK

-861 YNGDLKTGEYNI
+861 YKGDLKTGEYNI
-873 QEPTGM
+873 QEPTGV
-879 NFHDFDSIE
+879 NFHDFDSID

-897 DNDLGRVGR
+897 DKDFGRVGR

-915 EKITKAYKIGICFN
+915 KEIKAYKLGICFT
-929 CQLQSKVPTEKWD
+929 CQLMSKVPTEDWD
-942 VKMDMVLTEAKMVM
+942 IKMDMVMTSMGPAI

>member
-1 MLKFYETF
+1 
-9 PGNFTF
+9 
-15 IKLSK
+15 
-20 TDFPKMIDNI
+20 MIDNI

-137 MLDANQWLSDFFER
+137 MLDANQWLSDYFEKT
-151 SMRDTDEGRAVGYQ
+151 MRETDEGRAVGYQ

-186 ADYQAYTN
+186 EDFQAYTN
-194 AALAHGIK
+194 TAPLQGIK
-202 LEQLVALGATVN
+202 VEHLIALGATVN
-214 TGTRTYD
+214 TGTRNYD
-221 KYAGRVMFPIHSI
+221 KYHGRVMFPIHSI

-243 RTLKAD
+243 RTLKSD
-249 KNVAKYFN
+249 KSVAKYFN

-263 YNKSENLYGIFY
+263 YNKSENLYGIFF

-296 SMHQVGVENIVAPCG
+296 SMHQAGVENIVAPCG

-324 VLPSVGNADDK
+324 VLPSVGNTATDEK

-368 TLPEEEDPDSFAQ
+368 TLPVEEDPDSFAQ

-396 QDYIMFKSNV
+396 QDYILFKSNV

-428 ISVIDDP
+428 ISVIEDP

-444 IAPIFHVE
+444 IAPLFHTE
-452 QSVIM
+452 QSIVM

-464 REAAAAKEKER
+464 RDAAAAKEKER
-475 LRGQSFSQTPTYHT
+475 LRGQSFSQTPTTPVGQNNQAQGRY
-489 PSQQGQT
+489 PSQNQGVQQT
-496 SVETRDLA
+496 SQQTTNN
-504 SSQQAPSS
+504 SQTPQQAP
-512 QGQTQ
+512 
-517 NQQQYPDEPL
+517 DEPF
-527 IPDEYFAEQAAAIQ
+527 IPDDYYEQIAAEQ
-541 GGNQPQQNVQQAS
+541 GGNVQPQQNAGGQAS
-554 SKKPSNDVVDRFSV
+554 TQKNPNDIVDKFSV
-568 DYLATLNKQFIQER
+568 DYLATLNRQFVCER
-582 ELMSLVVNYGSK
+582 ELMGLIVNYGNK
-594 EVVQLEDKEKKTTR
+594 PVIIVEDKEKKTSD
-608 VLNVVEAIMYDFSKD
+608 VLNVVEAIAYDFQKD
-623 EFELSNPTFKLM
+623 EFEISNPTFKLM
-635 LEEANKLLEE
+635 LEEASKEFEKNK
-645 NKKADIVR
+645 NVDIVKY
-653 HFQNHPDRA
+653 FQNHADRS
-662 VNDAINSILS
+662 VNDAINSILA
-672 DDMSLEAG
+672 DDMSLEAE
-680 MTDVDRQFCKDKR
+680 MTDSDRQFCKEKR
-693 DRELFNNLRKTI
+693 DRELFNNLRNKITMI
-705 ELMKREW
+705 KREW
-712 YENEKASLQE
+712 YENHKKSLQE
-722 QLLKAYE
+722 ELVNAYSS
-729 VGDKE
+729 DNKE
-734 KAKEYAEKWTK
+734 LAKELAEKWTK
-745 MSTKIT
+745 VSTKIN
-751 EIASSE
+751 EILSAE
-757 GRVINQSIKM
+757 GRVLNQSIKM

-780 AELRKQVKTR
+780 AELRKAVKTR
-790 VKAMT
+790 VKKMT
-795 DEEKQQESER
+795 DDEKKAESEK
-805 VMEQLEH
+805 VMEVLENEAH
-812 IQQFM
+812 FK

-831 ICTHKL
+831 ICTHQL

-842 TEKKIL
+842 SQKKIL
-848 LPVINGEE
+848 LPVINGEN

-861 YNGDLKTGEYNI
+861 YNGDLKTGEFNI

-879 NFHDFDSIE
+879 NIHDFDSID
-888 LVVVPGVCF
+888 LVVVPGVSF
-897 DNDLGRVGR
+897 DKDLNRVGR
-906 GKGYYDRML
+906 GKGYYDRIL
-915 EKITKAYKIGICFN
+915 EKINKAYKIGICFD
-929 CQLQSKVPTEKWD
+929 CQLRDKIPAEKFD
-942 VKMDMVLTEAKMVM
+942 VKMDQVISASGIII

>member
-1 MLKFYETF
+1 
-9 PGNFTF
+9 
-15 IKLSK
+15 
-20 TDFPKMIDNI
+20 MIDNI

-75 PAKNICKCFGCG
+75 PSKNICKCFGCG

-137 MLDANQWLSDFFER
+137 MLDANQWLQDYFEKT
-151 SMRDTDEGRAVGYQ
+151 MRETQEGRSVGYQ
-165 YFIHRGLREDIIKKF
+165 YFVHRGLREDIIKKF

-194 AALAHGIK
+194 AALSQGIK
-202 LEQLVALGATVN
+202 LEHLVALGATVN

-296 SMHQVGVENIVAPCG
+296 SMHQAGVENIVAPCG

-324 VLPSVGNADDK
+324 VLPSVGNTLADEK

-368 TLPEEEDPDSFAQ
+368 TLPPEEDPDSFAQ

-396 QDYIMFKSNV
+396 QDYILFKSNV
-406 LLRECENDPMKK
+406 LLRESGTDPVKK

-428 ISVIDDP
+428 ISVIEDP
-435 IKRDVYSRE
+435 IKRDVYSKE
-444 IAPIFHVE
+444 IAPLFHTE
-452 QSVIM
+452 QSIIM
-457 EYVGKMR
+457 EYVGKIR
-464 REAAAAKEKER
+464 RDAAAQKEKER
-475 LRGQSFSQTPTYHT
+475 LRGQTFRETPIVAPSGSGYNNQSQNNHN
-489 PSQQGQT
+489 QGQT
-496 SVETRDLA
+496 HVNQPIGG
-504 SSQQAPSS
+504 QQTNQP
-512 QGQTQ
+512 Q
-517 NQQQYPDEPL
+517 NQPQYPDEHY
-527 IPDEYFAEQAAAIQ
+527 IPEDYFDNHPGTTSQPQQ
-541 GGNQPQQNVQQAS
+541 GGN
-554 SKKPSNDVVDRFSV
+554 DIVDKFSEK
-568 DYLATLNKQFIQER
+568 YLATINKQYVYER
-582 ELMSLVVNYGSK
+582 ELMCLIVNYGNK
-594 EVVQLEDKEKKTTR
+594 DVIIVEDKDKKTSE
-608 VLNVVEAIMYDFSKD
+608 VLNVVNAVAYDFGKD
-623 EFELSNPTFKLM
+623 EFEMSNPTFKLM
-635 LEEANKLLEE
+635 LEEARKQLESNK
-645 NKKADIVR
+645 NADIVKY
-653 HFQNHPDRA
+653 FQNHADRT
-662 VNDAINSILS
+662 VNDAINSILA
-672 DDMSLEAG
+672 DDMSLEAE
-680 MTDVDRQFCKDKR
+680 MTDEARQFCKDKR
-693 DRELFNNLRKTI
+693 DRELFNNLRNRITLIK
-705 ELMKREW
+705 MEW
-712 YENEKASLQE
+712 YKNQQESLKNEILSASADDNNKERVKELA
-722 QLLKAYE
+722 KKFME
-729 VGDKE
+729 VG
-734 KAKEYAEKWTK
+734 
-745 MSTKIT
+745 TKIS
-751 EIASSE
+751 EISKAE
-757 GRVINQSIKM
+757 GRVINQSIKK
-767 ETPSLTRYEMPTK
+767 ETESLTRYELPTK
-780 AELRKQVKTR
+780 AELRKLVKTR
-790 VKAMT
+790 IKNMT
-795 DEEKQQESER
+795 EEEKKKESED
-805 VMEQLEH
+805 VMMKLENT
-812 IQQFM
+812 QQFKS
-817 EAKTVLLFHSLPDE
+817 AKTILLFHSLPDE
-831 ICTHKL
+831 VCTHEL

-842 TEKKIL
+842 SKKKIL
-848 LPVINGEE
+848 LPVIDGEK
-856 WYIRE
+856 WHIRE
-861 YNGDLKTGEYNI
+861 YKGDLKTGEYNI
-873 QEPTGM
+873 QEPTGV
-879 NFHDFDSIE
+879 NYYDYGSID

-897 DNDLGRVGR
+897 DKDKGRVGR
-906 GKGYYDRML
+906 GKGYYDRIL
-915 EKITKAYKIGICFN
+915 KEIKAFKIGICFD
-929 CQLQSKVPTEKWD
+929 CQLLSKVPAEEWD
-942 VKMDMVLTEAKMVM
+942 VKMDQVMTAKQEV

>member
-1 MLKFYETF
+1 
-9 PGNFTF
+9 
-15 IKLSK
+15 
-20 TDFPKMIDNI
+20 MIDNI

-202 LEQLVALGATVN
+202 LEHLVALGATVN
-214 TGTRTYD
+214 TGQRTYD

-249 KNVAKYFN
+249 KSVAKYFN

-296 SMHQVGVENIVAPCG
+296 SMHQAGVENIVAPCG

-324 VLPSVGNADDK
+324 VLPSVGNTAADEK

-368 TLPEEEDPDSFAQ
+368 TLPVEEDPDSFAQ

-396 QDYIMFKSNV
+396 QDYILFKSNV
-406 LLRECENDPMKK
+406 LLRECDNDPMKK

-435 IKRDVYSRE
+435 IKRDVYSKE
-444 IAPIFHVE
+444 VAPLFHTE
-452 QSVIM
+452 QSIIM

-489 PSQQGQT
+489 PSQQGQP

-504 SSQQAPSS
+504 SSQHAPSS
-512 QGQTQ
+512 QGQPQ
-517 NQQQYPDEPL
+517 NQQQYPDEPF
-527 IPDEYFAEQAAAIQ
+527 IPDEYFAGQADAMQ
-541 GGNQPQQNVQQAS
+541 GVSTQPQQNVQQAP
-554 SKKPSNDVVDRFSV
+554 SKLPSNDVVDKFSV

-582 ELMSLVVNYGSK
+582 ELMSLVVNYGGK
-594 EVVQLEDKEKKTTR
+594 DVVQLEDKEKKTSK
-608 VLNVVEAIMYDFSKD
+608 VLNVVEAIIYDFSKD

-635 LEEANKLLEE
+635 LEEASEKLEKDK
-645 NKKADIVR
+645 NADIVK

-693 DRELFNNLRKTI
+693 ERELFNNLRKTI

-712 YENEKASLQE
+712 YENEKATLQE
-722 QLLKAYE
+722 MLVKAYE
-729 VGDKE
+729 AGDKE

-745 MSTKIT
+745 MSMKIT

-790 VKAMT
+790 VKALT
-795 DEEKQQESER
+795 EEEKQAESER

-842 TEKKIL
+842 SEKKIL

-861 YNGDLKTGEYNI
+861 YRGELKTGEYNI

-879 NFHDFDSIE
+879 NFHDYDSID

-897 DNDLGRVGR
+897 DSDLGRVGR

-915 EKITKAYKIGICFN
+915 EKITKAYKIGICFD
-929 CQLQSKVPTEKWD
+929 CQLLGKVPTEKWD
-942 VKMDMVLTEAKMVM
+942 VKMNMVLTASKMEM

>member
-1 MLKFYETF
+1 
-9 PGNFTF
+9 
-15 IKLSK
+15 
-20 TDFPKMIDNI
+20 MIDNI

-75 PAKNICKCFGCG
+75 PSKNICKCFGCG

-112 KKFGITV
+112 KKFGITI

-125 PEEKEQQTLRDK
+125 PEEKEQQSLRDK
-137 MLDANQWLSDFFER
+137 MLDANQWLQDFFEK
-151 SMRDTDEGRAVGYQ
+151 SMRETQEGRSVGYQ

-194 AALAHGIK
+194 AALSQGIK
-202 LEQLVALGATVN
+202 LEHLVALGATVN

-296 SMHQVGVENIVAPCG
+296 SMHQAGVENIVAPCG
-311 TALTTGQIRLLKR
+311 TALTNGQIRLLKR
-324 VLPSVGNADDK
+324 VLPSVGNTLADEK

-368 TLPEEEDPDSFAQ
+368 TLPPEEDPDSFAQ

-396 QDYIMFKSNV
+396 QDYILFKSNV
-406 LLRECENDPMKK
+406 LLRESGTDPVKK

-428 ISVIDDP
+428 ISVIEDP
-435 IKRDVYSRE
+435 IKRDVYSKE
-444 IAPIFHVE
+444 IAPLFHTE
-452 QSVIM
+452 QSIIM
-457 EYVGKMR
+457 EYVGKIR
-464 REAAAAKEKER
+464 KDAAAQKEKER
-475 LRGQSFSQTPTYHT
+475 LRGQTFRETPIGQ
-489 PSQQGQT
+489 PSGKGNNNQPYNNQPQGQQQGNQQVGGQQT
-496 SVETRDLA
+496 N
-504 SSQQAPSS
+504 QP
-512 QGQTQ
+512 Q
-517 NQQQYPDEPL
+517 NQQQYPDEHY
-527 IPDEYFAEQAAAIQ
+527 IPDGYFDNHPDAASLT
-541 GGNQPQQNVQQAS
+541 QNNNDDFHRF
-554 SKKPSNDVVDRFSV
+554 SKKN
-568 DYLATLNKQFIQER
+568 LALLNQQYVHER
-582 ELMSLVVNYGSK
+582 ELMDLVVNYGNTDVCQIQD
-594 EVVQLEDKEKKTTR
+594 EEKKTAK
-608 VLNVVEAIMYDFSKD
+608 VMNVVESINYDFSKD

-635 LEEANKLLEE
+635 LAEAS
-645 NKKADIVR
+645 KKYEDDKNFDIVKY
-653 HFQNHPDRA
+653 FQNHYDRDINEA
-662 VNDAINSILS
+662 VTCILF
-672 DDMSLEAG
+672 DGLTLENA
-680 MTDVDRQFCKDKR
+680 MKNESDRQFCKEKR
-693 DRELFNNLRKTI
+693 DRELFNNLRKTMTMI
-705 ELMKREW
+705 KREW
-712 YENEKASLQE
+712 YTNHKKTLLEELEKVYNA
-722 QLLKAYE
+722 
-729 VGDKE
+729 GDKE
-734 KAKEYAEKWTK
+734 KAAELAQ
-745 MSTKIT
+745 KISKVGIRIS
-751 EIASSE
+751 EISSAE
-757 GRVINQSIKM
+757 GRVINQRINIV
-767 ETPSLTRYEMPTK
+767 TPSLERYVPPTK
-780 AELRKQVKTR
+780 AELRKQTKTR
-790 VKAMT
+790 VKNMT
-795 DEEKQQESER
+795 EEEKKKESED
-805 VMEQLEH
+805 VMMKLENTP
-812 IQQFM
+812 QFKS
-817 EAKTVLLFHSLPDE
+817 ANTVLLFHSLPDE
-831 ICTHKL
+831 VCTHGL

-842 TEKKIL
+842 STKKIL
-848 LPVINGEE
+848 LPVVDGEE
-856 WYIRE
+856 WHIRE
-861 YNGDLKTGEYNI
+861 YKGDLKTGEYNI

-879 NFHDFDSIE
+879 NFIDYDSID

-906 GKGYYDRML
+906 GKGYYDRILM
-915 EKITKAYKIGICFN
+915 KIKNAFKIGICFD
-929 CQLQSKVPTEKWD
+929 CQLLDEVPTDKWD
-942 VKMDMVLTEAKMVM
+942 VKMDQVLTATKEVRS

>member
-1 MLKFYETF
+1 
-9 PGNFTF
+9 
-15 IKLSK
+15 
-20 TDFPKMIDNI
+20 MIDNI

-75 PAKNICKCFGCG
+75 PSKNICKCFGCG

-137 MLDANQWLSDFFER
+137 MLDANQWLQDYFEKT
-151 SMRDTDEGRAVGYQ
+151 MRETQEGRSVGYQ
-165 YFIHRGLREDIIKKF
+165 YFVHRGLREDIIKKF

-194 AALAHGIK
+194 AALSQGIK
-202 LEQLVALGATVN
+202 LEHLVALGATVN

-296 SMHQVGVENIVAPCG
+296 SMHQAGVENIVAPCG

-324 VLPSVGNADDK
+324 VLPSVGNTLADEK

-368 TLPEEEDPDSFAQ
+368 TLPPEEDPDSFAQ

-396 QDYIMFKSNV
+396 QDYILFKSNV
-406 LLRECENDPMKK
+406 LLRESGTDPVKK

-428 ISVIDDP
+428 ISVIEDP
-435 IKRDVYSRE
+435 IKRDVYSKE
-444 IAPIFHVE
+444 IAPLFHTE
-452 QSVIM
+452 QSIIM
-457 EYVGKMR
+457 EYVGKIR
-464 REAAAAKEKER
+464 RDAAAQKEKER
-475 LRGQSFSQTPTYHT
+475 LRGQTFRETPIVAPSGSGYNNQSQNNHN
-489 PSQQGQT
+489 QGQT
-496 SVETRDLA
+496 HVNQPIGG
-504 SSQQAPSS
+504 QQTNQP
-512 QGQTQ
+512 Q
-517 NQQQYPDEPL
+517 NQPQYPDEHY
-527 IPDEYFAEQAAAIQ
+527 IPEDYFDNHP
-541 GGNQPQQNVQQAS
+541 GTTSQPQQGV
-554 SKKPSNDVVDRFSV
+554 NDIVDKFSEK
-568 DYLATLNKQFIQER
+568 YLATINKQYVYER
-582 ELMSLVVNYGSK
+582 ELMCLIVNYGNK
-594 EVVQLEDKEKKTTR
+594 DVIIVEDKDKKTSE
-608 VLNVVEAIMYDFSKD
+608 VLNVVNAVAYDFGKD
-623 EFELSNPTFKLM
+623 EFEMSNPTFKLM
-635 LEEANKLLEE
+635 LEEARKQLESNK
-645 NKKADIVR
+645 NADIVKY
-653 HFQNHPDRA
+653 FQNHADRT
-662 VNDAINSILS
+662 VNDAINSILA
-672 DDMSLEAG
+672 DDMSLEAE
-680 MTDVDRQFCKDKR
+680 MTDEARQFCKDKR
-693 DRELFNNLRKTI
+693 DRELFNNLRNRITLIK
-705 ELMKREW
+705 MEW
-712 YENEKASLQE
+712 YKNQQESLKNEILSASVDDNNKERVKELA
-722 QLLKAYE
+722 KKFME
-729 VGDKE
+729 VG
-734 KAKEYAEKWTK
+734 
-745 MSTKIT
+745 TKIS
-751 EIASSE
+751 EISKAE
-757 GRVINQSIKM
+757 GRVINQSIKK
-767 ETPSLTRYEMPTK
+767 ETESLTRYELPTK
-780 AELRKQVKTR
+780 AELRKLVKTR
-790 VKAMT
+790 IKNMT
-795 DEEKQQESER
+795 EEEKKKESED
-805 VMEQLEH
+805 VMMKLENT
-812 IQQFM
+812 QQFKS
-817 EAKTVLLFHSLPDE
+817 AKTILLFHSLPDE
-831 ICTHKL
+831 VCTHEL

-842 TEKKIL
+842 SKKKIL
-848 LPVINGEE
+848 LPVIDGEK
-856 WYIRE
+856 WHIRE
-861 YNGDLKTGEYNI
+861 YKGDLKTGEYNI
-873 QEPTGM
+873 QEPTGG
-879 NFHDFDSIE
+879 NYYDYGSID

-897 DNDLGRVGR
+897 DKDKGRVGR
-906 GKGYYDRML
+906 GKGYYDRIL
-915 EKITKAYKIGICFN
+915 KEIKAFKIGICFD
-929 CQLQSKVPTEKWD
+929 CQLLSKVPADEWD
-942 VKMDMVLTEAKMVM
+942 VKMDQVMTAKQEV

>member
-1 MLKFYETF
+1 
-9 PGNFTF
+9 
-15 IKLSK
+15 
-20 TDFPKMIDNI
+20 MIDNI

-75 PAKNICKCFGCG
+75 PSKNICKCFGCG

-137 MLDANQWLSDFFER
+137 MLDANQWLQDYFEKT
-151 SMRDTDEGRAVGYQ
+151 MRETQEGRSVGYQ
-165 YFIHRGLREDIIKKF
+165 YFVHRGLREDIIKKF

-194 AALAHGIK
+194 AALSQGIK
-202 LEQLVALGATVN
+202 LEHLVALGATVN

-296 SMHQVGVENIVAPCG
+296 SMHQAGVENIVAPCG

-324 VLPSVGNADDK
+324 VLPSVGNTLADEK

-368 TLPEEEDPDSFAQ
+368 TLPPEEDPDSFAQ

-396 QDYIMFKSNV
+396 QDYILFKSNV
-406 LLRECENDPMKK
+406 LLRESGTDPVKK

-428 ISVIDDP
+428 ISVIEDP
-435 IKRDVYSRE
+435 IKRDVYSKE
-444 IAPIFHVE
+444 IAPLFHTE
-452 QSVIM
+452 QSIIM
-457 EYVGKMR
+457 EYVGKIR
-464 REAAAAKEKER
+464 RDAAAQKEKER
-475 LRGQSFSQTPTYHT
+475 LRGQTFRETPIVAPSGSGYNNQSQNNHN
-489 PSQQGQT
+489 QGQIH
-496 SVETRDLA
+496 VNQPIGG
-504 SSQQAPSS
+504 QQTNQP
-512 QGQTQ
+512 Q
-517 NQQQYPDEPL
+517 NQPQYPDEHY
-527 IPDEYFAEQAAAIQ
+527 IPEDYFDNHP
-541 GGNQPQQNVQQAS
+541 GTTSQPQQGV
-554 SKKPSNDVVDRFSV
+554 NDIVDKFSEK
-568 DYLATLNKQFIQER
+568 YLATINKQYVYER
-582 ELMSLVVNYGSK
+582 ELMCLIVNYGNK
-594 EVVQLEDKEKKTTR
+594 DVIIVEDKDKKTSE
-608 VLNVVEAIMYDFSKD
+608 VLNVVNAIAYDFGKD
-623 EFELSNPTFKLM
+623 EFEMSNPTFKLM
-635 LEEANKLLEE
+635 LEEARKQLESNK
-645 NKKADIVR
+645 NADIVKY
-653 HFQNHPDRA
+653 FQNHADRT
-662 VNDAINSILS
+662 VNDAINSILA
-672 DDMSLEAG
+672 DDMSLEAE
-680 MTDVDRQFCKDKR
+680 MTDEARQFCKDKR
-693 DRELFNNLRKTI
+693 DRELFNNLRNRITLIK
-705 ELMKREW
+705 MEW
-712 YENEKASLQE
+712 YKNQQESLKNEILSASADDNNKERVKELA
-722 QLLKAYE
+722 KKFME
-729 VGDKE
+729 VG
-734 KAKEYAEKWTK
+734 
-745 MSTKIT
+745 TKIS
-751 EIASSE
+751 EISKAE
-757 GRVINQSIKM
+757 GRVINQSIKK
-767 ETPSLTRYEMPTK
+767 ETESLTRYELPTK
-780 AELRKQVKTR
+780 AELRMLVKTR
-790 VKAMT
+790 IKNMT
-795 DEEKQQESER
+795 EEEKKKESED
-805 VMEQLEH
+805 VMMKLENT
-812 IQQFM
+812 QQFKS
-817 EAKTVLLFHSLPDE
+817 AKTILLFHSLPDE
-831 ICTHKL
+831 VCTHEL

-842 TEKKIL
+842 SKKKIL
-848 LPVINGEE
+848 LPVIDGEK
-856 WYIRE
+856 WHIRE
-861 YNGDLKTGEYNI
+861 YKGDLKTGEYNI
-873 QEPTGM
+873 QEPTGV
-879 NFHDFDSIE
+879 NYYDYGSID

-897 DNDLGRVGR
+897 DKDKGRVGR
-906 GKGYYDRML
+906 GKGYYDRIL
-915 EKITKAYKIGICFN
+915 KEIKAFKIGICFD
-929 CQLQSKVPTEKWD
+929 CQLLSKVPADEWD
-942 VKMDMVLTEAKMVM
+942 VKMDQVMTAKQEV

>member
-1 MLKFYETF
+1 
-9 PGNFTF
+9 
-15 IKLSK
+15 
-20 TDFPKMIDNI
+20 MIDNI

-75 PAKNICKCFGCG
+75 PSKNICKCFGCG

-137 MLDANQWLSDFFER
+137 MLDANQWLQDYFEKT
-151 SMRDTDEGRAVGYQ
+151 MRETQEGRSVGYQ
-165 YFIHRGLREDIIKKF
+165 YFVHRGLREDIIKKF

-194 AALAHGIK
+194 AALSQGIK
-202 LEQLVALGATVN
+202 LEHLVALGATVN

-296 SMHQVGVENIVAPCG
+296 SMHQAGVENIVAPCG

-324 VLPSVGNADDK
+324 VLPSVGNTLADEK

-368 TLPEEEDPDSFAQ
+368 TLPPEEDPDSFAQ

-396 QDYIMFKSNV
+396 QDYILFKSNV
-406 LLRECENDPMKK
+406 LLRESGTDPVKK

-428 ISVIDDP
+428 ISVIEDP
-435 IKRDVYSRE
+435 IKRDVYSKE
-444 IAPIFHVE
+444 IAPLFHTE
-452 QSVIM
+452 QSIIM
-457 EYVGKMR
+457 EYVGKIR
-464 REAAAAKEKER
+464 RDAAAQKEKER
-475 LRGQSFSQTPTYHT
+475 LRGQTFRETPIVAPSGSGYNNQSQNNHN
-489 PSQQGQT
+489 QGQT
-496 SVETRDLA
+496 HVNQPIGG
-504 SSQQAPSS
+504 QQTNHP
-512 QGQTQ
+512 Q
-517 NQQQYPDEPL
+517 NQPQYPDEHY
-527 IPDEYFAEQAAAIQ
+527 IPEDYFDNHPGTTSQPQQ
-541 GGNQPQQNVQQAS
+541 GGN
-554 SKKPSNDVVDRFSV
+554 DIVDKFSEK
-568 DYLATLNKQFIQER
+568 YLATINKQYVYER
-582 ELMSLVVNYGSK
+582 ELMCLIVNYGNK
-594 EVVQLEDKEKKTTR
+594 DVIIVEDKDKKTSE
-608 VLNVVEAIMYDFSKD
+608 VLNVVNAVAYDFGKD
-623 EFELSNPTFKLM
+623 EFEMSNPTFKLM
-635 LEEANKLLEE
+635 LEEARKQLESNK
-645 NKKADIVR
+645 NADIVKY
-653 HFQNHPDRA
+653 FQNHADRT
-662 VNDAINSILS
+662 VNDAINSILA
-672 DDMSLEAG
+672 DDMSLEAE
-680 MTDVDRQFCKDKR
+680 MTDEARQFCKDKR
-693 DRELFNNLRKTI
+693 DRELFNNLRNRITLIK
-705 ELMKREW
+705 MEW
-712 YENEKASLQE
+712 YKNQQESLKNEILSASADDNNKERVKELA
-722 QLLKAYE
+722 KKFME
-729 VGDKE
+729 VG
-734 KAKEYAEKWTK
+734 
-745 MSTKIT
+745 TKIS
-751 EIASSE
+751 EISKAE
-757 GRVINQSIKM
+757 GRVINQSIKK
-767 ETPSLTRYEMPTK
+767 ETESLTRYELPTK
-780 AELRKQVKTR
+780 AELRKLVKTR
-790 VKAMT
+790 IKNMT
-795 DEEKQQESER
+795 EEEKKKESED
-805 VMEQLEH
+805 VMMKLENT
-812 IQQFM
+812 QQFKS
-817 EAKTVLLFHSLPDE
+817 AKTILLFHSLPDE
-831 ICTHKL
+831 VCTHEL

-842 TEKKIL
+842 SKKKIL
-848 LPVINGEE
+848 LPVIDGEK
-856 WYIRE
+856 WHIRE
-861 YNGDLKTGEYNI
+861 YKGDLKTGEYNI
-873 QEPTGM
+873 QEPTGV
-879 NFHDFDSIE
+879 NYYDYGSID

-897 DNDLGRVGR
+897 DKDKGRVGR
-906 GKGYYDRML
+906 GKGYYDRIL
-915 EKITKAYKIGICFN
+915 KEIKAFKIGICFD
-929 CQLQSKVPTEKWD
+929 CQLLSKVPAEEWD
-942 VKMDMVLTEAKMVM
+942 VKMDQVMTAKQEV

>member
-1 MLKFYETF
+1 
-9 PGNFTF
+9 
-15 IKLSK
+15 
-20 TDFPKMIDNI
+20 MIDNI

-75 PAKNICKCFGCG
+75 PSKNICKCFGCG

-137 MLDANQWLSDFFER
+137 MLDANQWLQDYFEKT
-151 SMRDTDEGRAVGYQ
+151 MRETQEGRSVGYQ
-165 YFIHRGLREDIIKKF
+165 YFVHRGLREDIIKKF

-194 AALAHGIK
+194 AALSQGIK
-202 LEQLVALGATVN
+202 LEHLVALGATVN

-296 SMHQVGVENIVAPCG
+296 SMHQAGVENIVAPCG

-324 VLPSVGNADDK
+324 VLPSVGNTLADEK

-368 TLPEEEDPDSFAQ
+368 TLPPEEDPDSFAQ

-396 QDYIMFKSNV
+396 QDYILFKSNV
-406 LLRECENDPMKK
+406 LLRESGTDPVKK

-428 ISVIDDP
+428 ISVIEDP
-435 IKRDVYSRE
+435 IKRDVYSKE
-444 IAPIFHVE
+444 IAPLFHTE
-452 QSVIM
+452 QSIIM
-457 EYVGKMR
+457 EYVGKIR
-464 REAAAAKEKER
+464 RDAAAQKEKER
-475 LRGQSFSQTPTYHT
+475 LRGQTFRETPIVAPSGSGYNNQSQNNHN
-489 PSQQGQT
+489 QGQT
-496 SVETRDLA
+496 HVNQPIGG
-504 SSQQAPSS
+504 QQTNQP
-512 QGQTQ
+512 Q
-517 NQQQYPDEPL
+517 NQPQYPDEHY
-527 IPDEYFAEQAAAIQ
+527 IPEDYFDNHP
-541 GGNQPQQNVQQAS
+541 GTTSQPQQGV
-554 SKKPSNDVVDRFSV
+554 NDIVDKFSEK
-568 DYLATLNKQFIQER
+568 YLATINKQYVYER
-582 ELMSLVVNYGSK
+582 ELMCLIVNYGNK
-594 EVVQLEDKEKKTTR
+594 DVIIVEDKYKKTSE
-608 VLNVVEAIMYDFSKD
+608 VLNVVNAVAYDFGKD
-623 EFELSNPTFKLM
+623 EFEMSNPTFKLM
-635 LEEANKLLEE
+635 LEEARKQLESNK
-645 NKKADIVR
+645 NADIVKY
-653 HFQNHPDRA
+653 FQNHADRT
-662 VNDAINSILS
+662 VNDAINSILA
-672 DDMSLEAG
+672 DDMSLEAE
-680 MTDVDRQFCKDKR
+680 MTDEARQFCKDKR
-693 DRELFNNLRKTI
+693 DRELFNNLRNRITLIK
-705 ELMKREW
+705 MEW
-712 YENEKASLQE
+712 YKNQQESLKNEILSASADDNNKERVKELA
-722 QLLKAYE
+722 KKFME
-729 VGDKE
+729 VG
-734 KAKEYAEKWTK
+734 
-745 MSTKIT
+745 TKIS
-751 EIASSE
+751 EISKAE
-757 GRVINQSIKM
+757 GRVINQSIKK
-767 ETPSLTRYEMPTK
+767 ETESLTRYELPTK
-780 AELRKQVKTR
+780 AELRKLVKTR
-790 VKAMT
+790 IKNMT
-795 DEEKQQESER
+795 EEEKKKESED
-805 VMEQLEH
+805 VMMKLENT
-812 IQQFM
+812 QQFKS
-817 EAKTVLLFHSLPDE
+817 AKTILLFHSLPDE
-831 ICTHKL
+831 VCTHEL

-842 TEKKIL
+842 SKKKIL
-848 LPVINGEE
+848 LPVIDGEK
-856 WYIRE
+856 WHIRE
-861 YNGDLKTGEYNI
+861 YKGDLKTGEYNI
-873 QEPTGM
+873 QEPTGG
-879 NFHDFDSIE
+879 NYYDYGSID

-897 DNDLGRVGR
+897 DKDKGRVGR
-906 GKGYYDRML
+906 GKGYYDRIL
-915 EKITKAYKIGICFN
+915 KEIKAFKIGICFD
-929 CQLQSKVPTEKWD
+929 CQLLSKVPAEEWD
-942 VKMDMVLTEAKMVM
+942 VKMDQVMTAKQEV

>member
-1 MLKFYETF
+1 
-9 PGNFTF
+9 
-15 IKLSK
+15 
-20 TDFPKMIDNI
+20 MIDNI

-75 PAKNICKCFGCG
+75 PSKNICKCFGCG

-137 MLDANQWLSDFFER
+137 MLDANQWLQDYFEKT
-151 SMRDTDEGRAVGYQ
+151 MRETQEGRSVGYQ
-165 YFIHRGLREDIIKKF
+165 YFVHRGLREDIIKKF

-194 AALAHGIK
+194 AALSQGIK
-202 LEQLVALGATVN
+202 LEHLVALGATVN

-296 SMHQVGVENIVAPCG
+296 SMHQAGVENIVAPCG

-324 VLPSVGNADDK
+324 VLPSVGNTLADEK

-368 TLPEEEDPDSFAQ
+368 TLPPEEDPDSFAQ

-396 QDYIMFKSNV
+396 QDYILFKSNV
-406 LLRECENDPMKK
+406 LLRESGTDPVKK

-428 ISVIDDP
+428 ISVIEDP
-435 IKRDVYSRE
+435 IKRDVYSKE
-444 IAPIFHVE
+444 IAPLFHTE
-452 QSVIM
+452 QSIIM
-457 EYVGKMR
+457 EYVGKIR
-464 REAAAAKEKER
+464 RDAAAQKEKER
-475 LRGQSFSQTPTYHT
+475 LRGQTFRETPIIAPSGSGYNNQSQNNHN
-489 PSQQGQT
+489 QGQT
-496 SVETRDLA
+496 HVNQPIGG
-504 SSQQAPSS
+504 QQTNQP
-512 QGQTQ
+512 Q
-517 NQQQYPDEPL
+517 NQPQYPDEHY
-527 IPDEYFAEQAAAIQ
+527 IPEDYFDNHP
-541 GGNQPQQNVQQAS
+541 GTTSQPQQGV
-554 SKKPSNDVVDRFSV
+554 NDIVDKFSEK
-568 DYLATLNKQFIQER
+568 YLATINKQYVYER
-582 ELMSLVVNYGSK
+582 ELMCLIVNYGNK
-594 EVVQLEDKEKKTTR
+594 DVIIVEDKDKKTSE
-608 VLNVVEAIMYDFSKD
+608 VLNVVNAVAYDFGKD
-623 EFELSNPTFKLM
+623 EFEMSNPTFKLM
-635 LEEANKLLEE
+635 LEEARKQLESNK
-645 NKKADIVR
+645 NADIVKY
-653 HFQNHPDRA
+653 FQNHADRT
-662 VNDAINSILS
+662 VNDAINSILA
-672 DDMSLEAG
+672 DDMSLEAE
-680 MTDVDRQFCKDKR
+680 MTDEARQFCKDKR
-693 DRELFNNLRKTI
+693 DRELFNNLRNRITLIK
-705 ELMKREW
+705 MEW
-712 YENEKASLQE
+712 YKNQQESLKNEILSASADDNNKERVKELA
-722 QLLKAYE
+722 KKFME
-729 VGDKE
+729 VG
-734 KAKEYAEKWTK
+734 
-745 MSTKIT
+745 TKIS
-751 EIASSE
+751 EISKAE
-757 GRVINQSIKM
+757 GRVINQSIKK
-767 ETPSLTRYEMPTK
+767 ETESLTRYELPTK
-780 AELRKQVKTR
+780 AELRKLVKTR
-790 VKAMT
+790 IKNMT
-795 DEEKQQESER
+795 EEEKKKESED
-805 VMEQLEH
+805 VMMKLENT
-812 IQQFM
+812 QQFKS
-817 EAKTVLLFHSLPDE
+817 AKTILLFHSLPDE
-831 ICTHKL
+831 VCTHEL

-842 TEKKIL
+842 SKKKIL
-848 LPVINGEE
+848 LPVIDGEK
-856 WYIRE
+856 WHIRE
-861 YNGDLKTGEYNI
+861 YKGDLKTGEYNI
-873 QEPTGM
+873 QEPTGG
-879 NFHDFDSIE
+879 NYYDYGSID

-897 DNDLGRVGR
+897 DKDKGRVGR
-906 GKGYYDRML
+906 GKGYYDRIL
-915 EKITKAYKIGICFN
+915 KEIKAFKIGICFD
-929 CQLQSKVPTEKWD
+929 CQLLSKVPAEEWD
-942 VKMDMVLTEAKMVM
+942 VKMDQVMTAKQEV

>member
-1 MLKFYETF
+1 
-9 PGNFTF
+9 
-15 IKLSK
+15 
-20 TDFPKMIDNI
+20 MIDNI

-75 PAKNICKCFGCG
+75 PSKNICKCFGCG

-137 MLDANQWLSDFFER
+137 MLDANQWLQDYFEKT
-151 SMRDTDEGRAVGYQ
+151 MRETQEGRSVGYQ
-165 YFIHRGLREDIIKKF
+165 YFVHRGLREDIIKKF

-186 ADYQAYTN
+186 TDYQAYTN
-194 AALAHGIK
+194 AALSQGIK
-202 LEQLVALGATVN
+202 LEHLVALGATVN

-296 SMHQVGVENIVAPCG
+296 SMHQAGVENIVAPCG

-324 VLPSVGNADDK
+324 VLPSVGNTLADEK

-368 TLPEEEDPDSFAQ
+368 TLPPEEDPDSFAQ

-396 QDYIMFKSNV
+396 QDYILFKSNV
-406 LLRECENDPMKK
+406 LLRESGTDPVKK

-428 ISVIDDP
+428 ISVIEDP
-435 IKRDVYSRE
+435 IKRDVYSKE
-444 IAPIFHVE
+444 IAPLFYTE
-452 QSVIM
+452 QSIIM
-457 EYVGKMR
+457 EYVGKIR
-464 REAAAAKEKER
+464 RDAAAQKEKER
-475 LRGQSFSQTPTYHT
+475 LRGQTFRETPI
-489 PSQQGQT
+489 
-496 SVETRDLA
+496 V
-504 SSQQAPSS
+504 APSGS
-512 QGQTQ
+512 GYNNQSQNNHNQGQTQ
-517 NQQQYPDEPL
+517 VNQSIGGQQTNQPQNQPQYPDEHY
-527 IPDEYFAEQAAAIQ
+527 IPEDYFDNHP
-541 GGNQPQQNVQQAS
+541 GTTSQPQQGV
-554 SKKPSNDVVDRFSV
+554 NDIVDKFSEK
-568 DYLATLNKQFIQER
+568 YLATINKQYVYER
-582 ELMSLVVNYGSK
+582 ELMCLIVNYGNK
-594 EVVQLEDKEKKTTR
+594 DVIIVEDKDKKTSE
-608 VLNVVEAIMYDFSKD
+608 VLNVVNAIAYDFGKD
-623 EFELSNPTFKLM
+623 EFEMSNPTFKLM
-635 LEEANKLLEE
+635 LEEARKQLESNK
-645 NKKADIVR
+645 NADIVKY
-653 HFQNHPDRA
+653 FQNHADRT
-662 VNDAINSILS
+662 VNDAINSILA
-672 DDMSLEAG
+672 DDMSLEAE
-680 MTDVDRQFCKDKR
+680 MTDEARQFCKDKR
-693 DRELFNNLRKTI
+693 DRELFNNLRNRITLIK
-705 ELMKREW
+705 MEW
-712 YENEKASLQE
+712 YKNQQESLKNEILSASADDNNKERVKELA
-722 QLLKAYE
+722 KKFME
-729 VGDKE
+729 VG
-734 KAKEYAEKWTK
+734 
-745 MSTKIT
+745 TKIS
-751 EIASSE
+751 EISKAE
-757 GRVINQSIKM
+757 GRVINQSIKK
-767 ETPSLTRYEMPTK
+767 ETESLTRYELPTK
-780 AELRKQVKTR
+780 AELRKLVKTR
-790 VKAMT
+790 IKNMT
-795 DEEKQQESER
+795 EEEKKKESED
-805 VMEQLEH
+805 VMMKLENT
-812 IQQFM
+812 QQFKS
-817 EAKTVLLFHSLPDE
+817 AKTILLFHSLPDE
-831 ICTHKL
+831 VCTHEL

-842 TEKKIL
+842 SKKKIL
-848 LPVINGEE
+848 LPVIDGEK
-856 WYIRE
+856 WHIRE
-861 YNGDLKTGEYNI
+861 YKGDLKTGEYNI
-873 QEPTGM
+873 QEPTGG
-879 NFHDFDSIE
+879 NYYDYGSID

-897 DNDLGRVGR
+897 DKDKGRVGR
-906 GKGYYDRML
+906 GKGYYDRIL
-915 EKITKAYKIGICFN
+915 KEIKAFKIGICFD
-929 CQLQSKVPTEKWD
+929 CQLLSKVPADEWD
-942 VKMDMVLTEAKMVM
+942 VKMDQVMTAKQEV

>member
-1 MLKFYETF
+1 
-9 PGNFTF
+9 
-15 IKLSK
+15 
-20 TDFPKMIDNI
+20 MIDNI

-75 PAKNICKCFGCG
+75 PSKNICKCFGCG

-137 MLDANQWLSDFFER
+137 MLDANQWLQDYFEKT
-151 SMRDTDEGRAVGYQ
+151 MRETQEGRSVGYQ
-165 YFIHRGLREDIIKKF
+165 YFVHRGLREDIIKKF

-194 AALAHGIK
+194 AALSQGIK
-202 LEQLVALGATVN
+202 LEHLVALGATVN

-296 SMHQVGVENIVAPCG
+296 SMHQAGVENIVAPCG

-324 VLPSVGNADDK
+324 VLPSVGNTLADEK

-368 TLPEEEDPDSFAQ
+368 TLPPEEDPDSFAQ

-396 QDYIMFKSNV
+396 QDYILFKSNV
-406 LLRECENDPMKK
+406 LLRESGTDPVKK

-428 ISVIDDP
+428 ISVIEDP
-435 IKRDVYSRE
+435 IKRDVYSKE
-444 IAPIFHVE
+444 IAPLFHTE
-452 QSVIM
+452 QSIIM
-457 EYVGKMR
+457 EYVGKIR
-464 REAAAAKEKER
+464 RDAAAQKEKER
-475 LRGQSFSQTPTYHT
+475 LRGQTFRETPIVAPSGSGYNNQSQNNHN
-489 PSQQGQT
+489 QGQT
-496 SVETRDLA
+496 HVNQPIGG
-504 SSQQAPSS
+504 QQTNQP
-512 QGQTQ
+512 Q
-517 NQQQYPDEPL
+517 NQPQYPDEHY
-527 IPDEYFAEQAAAIQ
+527 IPEDYFDSHP
-541 GGNQPQQNVQQAS
+541 GTTSQPQQGV
-554 SKKPSNDVVDRFSV
+554 NDIVDKFSEK
-568 DYLATLNKQFIQER
+568 YLATINKQYVYER
-582 ELMSLVVNYGSK
+582 ELMCLIVNYGNK
-594 EVVQLEDKEKKTTR
+594 DVIIVEDKDKKTSE
-608 VLNVVEAIMYDFSKD
+608 VLNVVNAVAYDFGKD
-623 EFELSNPTFKLM
+623 EFEMSNPTFKLM
-635 LEEANKLLEE
+635 LEEARKQLESNK
-645 NKKADIVR
+645 NADIVKY
-653 HFQNHPDRA
+653 FQNHADRT
-662 VNDAINSILS
+662 VNDAINSILA
-672 DDMSLEAG
+672 DDMSLEAE
-680 MTDVDRQFCKDKR
+680 MTDEARQFCKDKR
-693 DRELFNNLRKTI
+693 DRELFNNLRNRITLIK
-705 ELMKREW
+705 MEW
-712 YENEKASLQE
+712 YKNQQESLKNEILSASADDNNKERVKELA
-722 QLLKAYE
+722 KKFME
-729 VGDKE
+729 VG
-734 KAKEYAEKWTK
+734 
-745 MSTKIT
+745 TKIS
-751 EIASSE
+751 EISKAE
-757 GRVINQSIKM
+757 GRVINQSIKK
-767 ETPSLTRYEMPTK
+767 ETESLTRYELPTK
-780 AELRKQVKTR
+780 AELRKLVKTR
-790 VKAMT
+790 IKNMT
-795 DEEKQQESER
+795 EEEKKKESED
-805 VMEQLEH
+805 VMMKLENT
-812 IQQFM
+812 QQFKS
-817 EAKTVLLFHSLPDE
+817 AKTILLFHSLPDE
-831 ICTHKL
+831 VCTHEL

-842 TEKKIL
+842 SKKKIL
-848 LPVINGEE
+848 LPVIDGEK
-856 WYIRE
+856 WHIRE
-861 YNGDLKTGEYNI
+861 YKGDLKTGEYNI
-873 QEPTGM
+873 QEPTGV
-879 NFHDFDSIE
+879 NYYDYGSID

-897 DNDLGRVGR
+897 DKDKGRVGR
-906 GKGYYDRML
+906 GKGYYDRIL
-915 EKITKAYKIGICFN
+915 KEIKAFKIGICFD
-929 CQLQSKVPTEKWD
+929 CQLLSKVPAEEWD
-942 VKMDMVLTEAKMVM
+942 VKMDQVMTAKQEV

>member
-1 MLKFYETF
+1 
-9 PGNFTF
+9 
-15 IKLSK
+15 
-20 TDFPKMIDNI
+20 MIDNI

-75 PAKNICKCFGCG
+75 PSKNICKCFGCG

-137 MLDANQWLSDFFER
+137 MLDANQWLQDYFEKT
-151 SMRDTDEGRAVGYQ
+151 MRETQEGRSVGYQ
-165 YFIHRGLREDIIKKF
+165 YFVHRGLREDIIKKF

-194 AALAHGIK
+194 AALSQGIK
-202 LEQLVALGATVN
+202 LEHLVALGATVN

-296 SMHQVGVENIVAPCG
+296 SMHQAGVENIVAPCG

-324 VLPSVGNADDK
+324 VLPSVGNTLADEK

-368 TLPEEEDPDSFAQ
+368 TLPPEEDPDSFAQ

-396 QDYIMFKSNV
+396 QDYILFKSNV
-406 LLRECENDPMKK
+406 LLRESGTDPVKK

-428 ISVIDDP
+428 ISVIEDP
-435 IKRDVYSRE
+435 IKRDVYSKE
-444 IAPIFHVE
+444 IAPLFHTE
-452 QSVIM
+452 QSIIM
-457 EYVGKMR
+457 EYVGKIR
-464 REAAAAKEKER
+464 RDAAAQKEKER
-475 LRGQSFSQTPTYHT
+475 LRGQTFRETPI
-489 PSQQGQT
+489 
-496 SVETRDLA
+496 V
-504 SSQQAPSS
+504 APSGS
-512 QGQTQ
+512 GYNNQSQNNHNQGQTQ
-517 NQQQYPDEPL
+517 VNQPIGGQQTNQPQNQPQYPDEHY
-527 IPDEYFAEQAAAIQ
+527 IPEDYFDNHPGTTSQPQQ
-541 GGNQPQQNVQQAS
+541 GGN
-554 SKKPSNDVVDRFSV
+554 DIVDKFSEK
-568 DYLATLNKQFIQER
+568 YLATINKQYVYER
-582 ELMSLVVNYGSK
+582 ELMCLIVNYGNK
-594 EVVQLEDKEKKTTR
+594 DVIIVEDKDKKTSE
-608 VLNVVEAIMYDFSKD
+608 VLNVVNAVAYDFGKD
-623 EFELSNPTFKLM
+623 EFEMSNPTFKLM
-635 LEEANKLLEE
+635 LEEARKQLESNK
-645 NKKADIVR
+645 NADIVKY
-653 HFQNHPDRA
+653 FQNHADRT
-662 VNDAINSILS
+662 VNDAINSILA
-672 DDMSLEAG
+672 DDMSLEAE
-680 MTDVDRQFCKDKR
+680 MTDEARQFCKDKR
-693 DRELFNNLRKTI
+693 DRELFNNLRNRITLIK
-705 ELMKREW
+705 MEW
-712 YENEKASLQE
+712 YKNQQESLKNEILSASADDNNKERVKELA
-722 QLLKAYE
+722 KKFME
-729 VGDKE
+729 VG
-734 KAKEYAEKWTK
+734 
-745 MSTKIT
+745 TKIS
-751 EIASSE
+751 EISKAE
-757 GRVINQSIKM
+757 GRVINQSIKK
-767 ETPSLTRYEMPTK
+767 ETESLTRYELPTK
-780 AELRKQVKTR
+780 AELRKLVKTR
-790 VKAMT
+790 IKNMT
-795 DEEKQQESER
+795 EEEKKKESED
-805 VMEQLEH
+805 VMMKLENT
-812 IQQFM
+812 QQFKS
-817 EAKTVLLFHSLPDE
+817 AKTILLFHSLPDE
-831 ICTHKL
+831 VCTHEL

-842 TEKKIL
+842 SKKKIL
-848 LPVINGEE
+848 LPVIDGEK
-856 WYIRE
+856 WHIRE
-861 YNGDLKTGEYNI
+861 YKGDLKTGEYNI
-873 QEPTGM
+873 QEPTGV
-879 NFHDFDSIE
+879 NYYDYGSID

-897 DNDLGRVGR
+897 DKDKGRVGR
-906 GKGYYDRML
+906 GKGYYDRIL
-915 EKITKAYKIGICFN
+915 NEIKAFKIGICFD
-929 CQLQSKVPTEKWD
+929 CQLLSKVPAEEWD
-942 VKMDMVLTEAKMVM
+942 VKMDQVMTAKQEV

>member
-1 MLKFYETF
+1 
-9 PGNFTF
+9 
-15 IKLSK
+15 
-20 TDFPKMIDNI
+20 MIDNI

-75 PAKNICKCFGCG
+75 PSKNICKCFGCG

-112 KKFGITV
+112 KKFGITI

-137 MLDANQWLSDFFER
+137 MLDANQWLQDYFEKT
-151 SMRDTDEGRAVGYQ
+151 MRETQEGRSVGYQ
-165 YFIHRGLREDIIKKF
+165 YFVHRGLREDIIKKF

-194 AALAHGIK
+194 AALSQGIK
-202 LEQLVALGATVN
+202 LEHLVALGATVN

-296 SMHQVGVENIVAPCG
+296 SMHQAGVENIVAPCG

-324 VLPSVGNADDK
+324 VLPSVGNTLADEK

-368 TLPEEEDPDSFAQ
+368 TLPPEEDPDSFAQ

-396 QDYIMFKSNV
+396 QDYILFKSNV
-406 LLRECENDPMKK
+406 LFRESGTDPVKK

-428 ISVIDDP
+428 ISVIEDP
-435 IKRDVYSRE
+435 IKRDVYSKE
-444 IAPIFHVE
+444 IAPLFHTE
-452 QSVIM
+452 QSIIM
-457 EYVGKMR
+457 EYVGKIR
-464 REAAAAKEKER
+464 RDAAAQKEKER
-475 LRGQSFSQTPTYHT
+475 LRGQTFRETPIVAPSGSGYNNQSQNNHN
-489 PSQQGQT
+489 QGQT
-496 SVETRDLA
+496 HVNQPIGG
-504 SSQQAPSS
+504 QQTNQP
-512 QGQTQ
+512 Q
-517 NQQQYPDEPL
+517 NQPQYPDEHY
-527 IPDEYFAEQAAAIQ
+527 IPEDYFDNHPGTTSQPQQ
-541 GGNQPQQNVQQAS
+541 GGN
-554 SKKPSNDVVDRFSV
+554 DIVDKFSEK
-568 DYLATLNKQFIQER
+568 YLATINKQYVYER
-582 ELMSLVVNYGSK
+582 ELMCLIVNYGNK
-594 EVVQLEDKEKKTTR
+594 DVIIVEDKDKKTSE
-608 VLNVVEAIMYDFSKD
+608 VLNVVNAVAYDFGKD
-623 EFELSNPTFKLM
+623 EFEMSNPTFKLM
-635 LEEANKLLEE
+635 LEEARKQLESNK
-645 NKKADIVR
+645 NADIVKY
-653 HFQNHPDRA
+653 FQNHADRT
-662 VNDAINSILS
+662 VNDAINSILA
-672 DDMSLEAG
+672 DDMSLEAE
-680 MTDVDRQFCKDKR
+680 MTDEARQFCKDKR
-693 DRELFNNLRKTI
+693 DRELFNNLRNRITLIK
-705 ELMKREW
+705 MEW
-712 YENEKASLQE
+712 YKNQQESLKNEILSAS
-722 QLLKAYE
+722 A
-729 VGDKE
+729 DDNNKE
-734 KAKEYAEKWTK
+734 RVKELAKKFMEGG
-745 MSTKIT
+745 TKIS
-751 EIASSE
+751 EISKAE
-757 GRVINQSIKM
+757 GRVINQSIKK
-767 ETPSLTRYEMPTK
+767 ETESLTRYELPTK
-780 AELRKQVKTR
+780 AELRKLVKTR
-790 VKAMT
+790 IKNMT
-795 DEEKQQESER
+795 EEEKKKESED
-805 VMEQLEH
+805 VMMKLENT
-812 IQQFM
+812 QQFKS
-817 EAKTVLLFHSLPDE
+817 AKTILLFHSLPDE
-831 ICTHKL
+831 VCTHEL

-842 TEKKIL
+842 SKKKIL
-848 LPVINGEE
+848 LPVIDGEK
-856 WYIRE
+856 WHIRE
-861 YNGDLKTGEYNI
+861 YKGDLKTGEYNI
-873 QEPTGM
+873 QEPTGG
-879 NFHDFDSIE
+879 NYYDYGSID

-897 DNDLGRVGR
+897 DKDKGRVGR
-906 GKGYYDRML
+906 GKGYYDRIL
-915 EKITKAYKIGICFN
+915 KEIKAFKIGICFD
-929 CQLQSKVPTEKWD
+929 CQLLSKVPAEEWD
-942 VKMDMVLTEAKMVM
+942 VKMDQVMTAKQEV

>member
-1 MLKFYETF
+1 
-9 PGNFTF
+9 
-15 IKLSK
+15 
-20 TDFPKMIDNI
+20 MIDNI

-75 PAKNICKCFGCG
+75 PSKNICKCFGCG

-137 MLDANQWLSDFFER
+137 MLDANQWLQDYFEKT
-151 SMRDTDEGRAVGYQ
+151 MRETQEGRSVGYQ
-165 YFIHRGLREDIIKKF
+165 YFVHRGLREDIIKKF

-194 AALAHGIK
+194 AALSQGIK
-202 LEQLVALGATVN
+202 LEHLVALGATVN

-296 SMHQVGVENIVAPCG
+296 SMHQAGVENIVAPCG

-324 VLPSVGNADDK
+324 VLPSVGNTLADEK

-368 TLPEEEDPDSFAQ
+368 TLPPEEDPDSFAQ

-396 QDYIMFKSNV
+396 QDYILFKSNV
-406 LLRECENDPMKK
+406 LLRESGTDPVKK

-428 ISVIDDP
+428 ISVIEDP
-435 IKRDVYSRE
+435 IKRDVYSKE
-444 IAPIFHVE
+444 IAPLFHTE
-452 QSVIM
+452 QSIIM
-457 EYVGKMR
+457 EYVGKIR
-464 REAAAAKEKER
+464 RDAAAQKEKER
-475 LRGQSFSQTPTYHT
+475 LRGQTFRETPIVAPSGSGYNNQSQNNHN
-489 PSQQGQT
+489 QGQT
-496 SVETRDLA
+496 HVNQPIGG
-504 SSQQAPSS
+504 QQTNQP
-512 QGQTQ
+512 Q
-517 NQQQYPDEPL
+517 NQPQYPDEHY
-527 IPDEYFAEQAAAIQ
+527 IPEDYFDNHPGTTSQPQQ
-541 GGNQPQQNVQQAS
+541 GGN
-554 SKKPSNDVVDRFSV
+554 DIVDKFSEK
-568 DYLATLNKQFIQER
+568 YLATINKQYVYER
-582 ELMSLVVNYGSK
+582 ELMCLIVNYGNK
-594 EVVQLEDKEKKTTR
+594 DVIIVEDKDKKTSE
-608 VLNVVEAIMYDFSKD
+608 VLNVVNAVAYDFGKD
-623 EFELSNPTFKLM
+623 EFEMSNPTFKLM
-635 LEEANKLLEE
+635 LEEARKQLESNK
-645 NKKADIVR
+645 NADIVKY
-653 HFQNHPDRA
+653 FQNHADRT
-662 VNDAINSILS
+662 VNDAINSILA
-672 DDMSLEAG
+672 DDMSLEAE
-680 MTDVDRQFCKDKR
+680 MTDEARQFCKDKR
-693 DRELFNNLRKTI
+693 DRELFNNLRNRITLIK
-705 ELMKREW
+705 MEW
-712 YENEKASLQE
+712 YKNQQESLKNEILSASADDNNKERVKELA
-722 QLLKAYE
+722 KKFME
-729 VGDKE
+729 VG
-734 KAKEYAEKWTK
+734 
-745 MSTKIT
+745 TKIS
-751 EIASSE
+751 EISKAE
-757 GRVINQSIKM
+757 GRVINQSIKK
-767 ETPSLTRYEMPTK
+767 ETESLTRYELPTK
-780 AELRKQVKTR
+780 AELRKLVKTR
-790 VKAMT
+790 IKNMT
-795 DEEKQQESER
+795 EEEKKKESED
-805 VMEQLEH
+805 VMMKLENT
-812 IQQFM
+812 QQFKS
-817 EAKTVLLFHSLPDE
+817 AKTILLFHSLPDE
-831 ICTHKL
+831 VCTHEL

-842 TEKKIL
+842 SKKKIL
-848 LPVINGEE
+848 LPVIDGEK
-856 WYIRE
+856 WHIRE
-861 YNGDLKTGEYNI
+861 YKGDLKTGEYNI
-873 QEPTGM
+873 QEPTGV
-879 NFHDFDSIE
+879 NYYDYGSID

-897 DNDLGRVGR
+897 DKDKGRVGR
-906 GKGYYDRML
+906 GKGYYDRIL
-915 EKITKAYKIGICFN
+915 NEIKAFKIGICFD
-929 CQLQSKVPTEKWD
+929 CQLLSKVPAEEWD
-942 VKMDMVLTEAKMVM
+942 VKMDQVMTAKQEV

>member
-1 MLKFYETF
+1 
-9 PGNFTF
+9 
-15 IKLSK
+15 
-20 TDFPKMIDNI
+20 MIDNI

-75 PAKNICKCFGCG
+75 PSKNICKCFGCG

-137 MLDANQWLSDFFER
+137 MLDANQWLQDYFEKT
-151 SMRDTDEGRAVGYQ
+151 MRETQEGRSVGYQ
-165 YFIHRGLREDIIKKF
+165 YFVHRGLREDIIKKF

-194 AALAHGIK
+194 AALSQGIK
-202 LEQLVALGATVN
+202 LEHLVALGATVN

-296 SMHQVGVENIVAPCG
+296 SMHQAGVENIVAPCG

-324 VLPSVGNADDK
+324 VLPSVGNTLADEK

-368 TLPEEEDPDSFAQ
+368 TLPPEEDPDSFVQ

-396 QDYIMFKSNV
+396 QDYILFKSNV
-406 LLRECENDPMKK
+406 LLRESGTDPVKK

-428 ISVIDDP
+428 ISVIEDP
-435 IKRDVYSRE
+435 IKRDVYSKE
-444 IAPIFHVE
+444 IAPLFHTE
-452 QSVIM
+452 QSIIM
-457 EYVGKMR
+457 EYVGKIR
-464 REAAAAKEKER
+464 RDAAAQKEKER
-475 LRGQSFSQTPTYHT
+475 LRGQTFRETPIVAPSGSGYNNQSQNNHN
-489 PSQQGQT
+489 QGQT
-496 SVETRDLA
+496 HVNQPIGG
-504 SSQQAPSS
+504 QQTNQP
-512 QGQTQ
+512 Q
-517 NQQQYPDEPL
+517 NQPQYPDEHY
-527 IPDEYFAEQAAAIQ
+527 IPEDYFDNHPGTTSQPQQ
-541 GGNQPQQNVQQAS
+541 GGN
-554 SKKPSNDVVDRFSV
+554 DIVDKFSEK
-568 DYLATLNKQFIQER
+568 YLATINKQYVYER
-582 ELMSLVVNYGSK
+582 ELMCLIVNYGNK
-594 EVVQLEDKEKKTTR
+594 DVIIVEDKDKKTSE
-608 VLNVVEAIMYDFSKD
+608 VLNVVNAVAYDFGKD
-623 EFELSNPTFKLM
+623 EFEMSNPTFKLM
-635 LEEANKLLEE
+635 LEEARKQLESNK
-645 NKKADIVR
+645 NADIVKY
-653 HFQNHPDRA
+653 FQNHADRT
-662 VNDAINSILS
+662 VNDAINSILA
-672 DDMSLEAG
+672 DDMSLEAE
-680 MTDVDRQFCKDKR
+680 MTDEARQFCKDKR
-693 DRELFNNLRKTI
+693 DRELFNNLRNRITLIK
-705 ELMKREW
+705 MEW
-712 YENEKASLQE
+712 YKNQQESLKNEILSASADDNNKERVKELA
-722 QLLKAYE
+722 KKFME
-729 VGDKE
+729 VG
-734 KAKEYAEKWTK
+734 
-745 MSTKIT
+745 TKIS
-751 EIASSE
+751 EISKAE
-757 GRVINQSIKM
+757 GRVINQSIKK
-767 ETPSLTRYEMPTK
+767 ETESLTRYELPTK
-780 AELRKQVKTR
+780 AELRKLVKTR
-790 VKAMT
+790 IKNMT
-795 DEEKQQESER
+795 EEEKKKESED
-805 VMEQLEH
+805 VMMKLENT
-812 IQQFM
+812 QQFKS
-817 EAKTVLLFHSLPDE
+817 AKTILLFHSLPDE
-831 ICTHKL
+831 VCTHEL

-842 TEKKIL
+842 SKKKIL
-848 LPVINGEE
+848 LPVIDGEK
-856 WYIRE
+856 WHIRE
-861 YNGDLKTGEYNI
+861 YKGDLKTGEYNI
-873 QEPTGM
+873 QEPTGG
-879 NFHDFDSIE
+879 NYYDYGSID

-897 DNDLGRVGR
+897 DKDKGRVGR
-906 GKGYYDRML
+906 GKGYYDRIL
-915 EKITKAYKIGICFN
+915 KEIKAFKIGICFD
-929 CQLQSKVPTEKWD
+929 CQLLSKVPAEEWD
-942 VKMDMVLTEAKMVM
+942 VKMDQVMTAKQEV

>member
-1 MLKFYETF
+1 
-9 PGNFTF
+9 
-15 IKLSK
+15 
-20 TDFPKMIDNI
+20 MIDNI

-75 PAKNICKCFGCG
+75 PSKNICKCFGCG

-112 KKFGITV
+112 KKFGITI

-125 PEEKEQQTLRDK
+125 PEEKEQQSLRDK
-137 MLDANQWLSDFFER
+137 MLDANQWLQDFFEK
-151 SMRDTDEGRAVGYQ
+151 SMRETQEGRSVGYQ

-194 AALAHGIK
+194 AALSQGIK
-202 LEQLVALGATVN
+202 LEHLVALGATVN

-296 SMHQVGVENIVAPCG
+296 SMHQAGVENIVAPCG
-311 TALTTGQIRLLKR
+311 TALTNGQIRLLKR
-324 VLPSVGNADDK
+324 VLPSVGNTLADEK

-368 TLPEEEDPDSFAQ
+368 TLPPEEDPDSFAQ

-396 QDYIMFKSNV
+396 QDYILFKSNV
-406 LLRECENDPMKK
+406 LLRESGTDPVKK

-428 ISVIDDP
+428 ISVIEDP
-435 IKRDVYSRE
+435 IKRDVYSKE
-444 IAPIFHVE
+444 IAPLFHTE
-452 QSVIM
+452 QSIIM
-457 EYVGKMR
+457 EYVGKIR
-464 REAAAAKEKER
+464 KDAAAQKEKER
-475 LRGQSFSQTPTYHT
+475 LRGQTFRETPIGQ
-489 PSQQGQT
+489 PSGKGYNNNQPYNNQPQGQQQGN
-496 SVETRDLA
+496 
-504 SSQQAPSS
+504 QQVG
-512 QGQTQ
+512 GQQNNQPQ
-517 NQQQYPDEPL
+517 NQQQYPDEHY
-527 IPDEYFAEQAAAIQ
+527 IPDDFFVNHPDITPSTQQ
-541 GGNQPQQNVQQAS
+541 GGPAQPQQKQ
-554 SKKPSNDVVDRFSV
+554 NDVFDKFSAE
-568 DYLATLNKQFIQER
+568 YLATLNKQYVVER
-582 ELMSLVVNYGSK
+582 ELISLVVNYGNV
-594 EVVQLEDKEKKTTR
+594 EVIELVDKDKKPIKA
-608 VLNVVEAIMYDFSKD
+608 LNVVEAIVYDFNKD
-623 EFELSNPTFKLM
+623 ELELSNQTFKLM
-635 LEEANKLLEE
+635 LEEADKLLKGDK
-645 NKKADIVR
+645 NADIVKY
-653 HFQNHPDRA
+653 FQNHADRT
-662 VNDAINSILS
+662 VNEAINSILS
-672 DDMSLEAG
+672 DDISIEEKL
-680 MTDVDRQFCKDKR
+680 TDADRQFCKEKR
-693 DRELFNNLRKTI
+693 DRELFSNLRSRIT
-705 ELMKREW
+705 LMKMEW
-712 YENEKASLQE
+712 YKNQKDFLQSEIISASADEKNKDRVKELAE
-722 QLLKAYE
+722 QFMK
-729 VGDKE
+729 VG
-734 KAKEYAEKWTK
+734 
-745 MSTKIT
+745 TKIS
-751 EIASSE
+751 EISSAE

-767 ETPSLTRYEMPTK
+767 ETPSLSRYELSTK
-780 AELRKQVKTR
+780 AELRKQTKTR
-790 VKAMT
+790 VKNMT
-795 DEEKQQESER
+795 AEEKKKESED
-805 VMEQLEH
+805 VMMKLENT
-812 IQQFM
+812 QQFKS
-817 EAKTVLLFHSLPDE
+817 ANTILLFHSLPDE
-831 ICTHKL
+831 VCTHGL

-842 TEKKIL
+842 SKKRIL
-848 LPVINGEE
+848 LPVVDGEK

-861 YNGDLKTGEYNI
+861 YKGDLKTGEYNI

-879 NFHDFDSIE
+879 NFHNYDSID

-906 GKGYYDRML
+906 GKGYYDRIL
-915 EKITKAYKIGICFN
+915 KEIKAFKIGICFD
-929 CQLQSKVPTEKWD
+929 CQLLSKVPTDEWD
-942 VKMDMVLTEAKMVM
+942 VRMDQVLTATREV

>member
-1 MLKFYETF
+1 
-9 PGNFTF
+9 
-15 IKLSK
+15 
-20 TDFPKMIDNI
+20 MIDNI

-75 PAKNICKCFGCG
+75 PSKNICKCFGCG

-137 MLDANQWLSDFFER
+137 MLDANQWLQDYFEKT
-151 SMRDTDEGRAVGYQ
+151 MRETQEGRSVGYQ
-165 YFIHRGLREDIIKKF
+165 YFVHRGLREDIIKKF

-194 AALAHGIK
+194 AALSQGIK
-202 LEQLVALGATVN
+202 LEHLVALGATVN

-296 SMHQVGVENIVAPCG
+296 SMHQAGVENIVAPCG

-324 VLPSVGNADDK
+324 VLPSVGNTLADEK

-368 TLPEEEDPDSFAQ
+368 TLPPEEDPDSFAQ

-396 QDYIMFKSNV
+396 QDYILFKSNV
-406 LLRECENDPMKK
+406 LLRESGTDPVKK

-428 ISVIDDP
+428 ISVIEDP
-435 IKRDVYSRE
+435 IKRDVYSKE
-444 IAPIFHVE
+444 IAPLFHTE
-452 QSVIM
+452 QSIIM
-457 EYVGKMR
+457 EYVGKIR
-464 REAAAAKEKER
+464 RDAAAQKEKER
-475 LRGQSFSQTPTYHT
+475 LRGQTFRETPIVAPSGSGYNNQSQNNHN
-489 PSQQGQT
+489 QGQT
-496 SVETRDLA
+496 HVNQPIGG
-504 SSQQAPSS
+504 QQTNQP
-512 QGQTQ
+512 Q
-517 NQQQYPDEPL
+517 NQSQYPDEHY
-527 IPDEYFAEQAAAIQ
+527 IPEDYFDNHPGTTSQPQQ
-541 GGNQPQQNVQQAS
+541 GGN
-554 SKKPSNDVVDRFSV
+554 DIVDKFSEK
-568 DYLATLNKQFIQER
+568 YLATINKQYVYER
-582 ELMSLVVNYGSK
+582 ELMCLIVNYGNK
-594 EVVQLEDKEKKTTR
+594 DVIIVEDKDKKTSE
-608 VLNVVEAIMYDFSKD
+608 VLNVVNAVAYDFGKD
-623 EFELSNPTFKLM
+623 EFEMSNPTFKLM
-635 LEEANKLLEE
+635 LEEARKQLESNK
-645 NKKADIVR
+645 NADIVKY
-653 HFQNHPDRA
+653 FQNHADRT
-662 VNDAINSILS
+662 VNDAINSILA
-672 DDMSLEAG
+672 DDMSLEAE
-680 MTDVDRQFCKDKR
+680 MTDEARQFCKDKR
-693 DRELFNNLRKTI
+693 DRELFNNLRNRITLIK
-705 ELMKREW
+705 MEW
-712 YENEKASLQE
+712 YKNQQESLKNEILSASADDNNKERVKELA
-722 QLLKAYE
+722 KKFME
-729 VGDKE
+729 VG
-734 KAKEYAEKWTK
+734 
-745 MSTKIT
+745 TKIS
-751 EIASSE
+751 EISKAE
-757 GRVINQSIKM
+757 GRVINQSIKK
-767 ETPSLTRYEMPTK
+767 ETESLTRYELPTK
-780 AELRKQVKTR
+780 AELRKLVKTR
-790 VKAMT
+790 IKNMT
-795 DEEKQQESER
+795 EEEKKKESED
-805 VMEQLEH
+805 VMMKLENT
-812 IQQFM
+812 QQFKS
-817 EAKTVLLFHSLPDE
+817 AKTILLFHSLPDE
-831 ICTHKL
+831 VCTHEL

-842 TEKKIL
+842 SKKKIL
-848 LPVINGEE
+848 LPVIDGEK
-856 WYIRE
+856 WHIRE
-861 YNGDLKTGEYNI
+861 YKGDLKTGEYNI
-873 QEPTGM
+873 QEPTGV
-879 NFHDFDSIE
+879 NYYDYGNID

-897 DNDLGRVGR
+897 DKDKGRVGR
-906 GKGYYDRML
+906 GKGYYDRIL
-915 EKITKAYKIGICFN
+915 KEIKAFKIGVCFD
-929 CQLQSKVPTEKWD
+929 CQLLSKVPAEEWD
-942 VKMDMVLTEAKMVM
+942 VKMDQVMTAKQEV

>member
-1 MLKFYETF
+1 
-9 PGNFTF
+9 
-15 IKLSK
+15 
-20 TDFPKMIDNI
+20 MIDNI

-75 PAKNICKCFGCG
+75 PSKNICKCFGCG

-137 MLDANQWLSDFFER
+137 MLDANQWLQDYFEKT
-151 SMRDTDEGRAVGYQ
+151 MRETQEGRSVGYQ
-165 YFIHRGLREDIIKKF
+165 YFVHRGLREDIIKKF

-194 AALAHGIK
+194 AALSQGIK
-202 LEQLVALGATVN
+202 LEHLVALGATVN

-296 SMHQVGVENIVAPCG
+296 SMHQAGVENIVAPCG

-324 VLPSVGNADDK
+324 VLPSVGNTLADEK

-368 TLPEEEDPDSFAQ
+368 TLPPEEDPDSFAQ

-396 QDYIMFKSNV
+396 QDYILFKSNV
-406 LLRECENDPMKK
+406 LLRESGTDPVKK

-428 ISVIDDP
+428 ISVIEDP
-435 IKRDVYSRE
+435 IKRDVYSKE
-444 IAPIFHVE
+444 IAPLFHTE
-452 QSVIM
+452 QSIIM
-457 EYVGKMR
+457 EYVGKIR
-464 REAAAAKEKER
+464 RDAAAQKEKER
-475 LRGQSFSQTPTYHT
+475 LRGQTFRETPI
-489 PSQQGQT
+489 
-496 SVETRDLA
+496 V
-504 SSQQAPSS
+504 APSGS
-512 QGQTQ
+512 GYNNQSQNNHNQGQTQ
-517 NQQQYPDEPL
+517 VNQSIGGQQTNQPQNQPQYPDEHY
-527 IPDEYFAEQAAAIQ
+527 IPEDYFDNHP
-541 GGNQPQQNVQQAS
+541 GTTSQPQQGV
-554 SKKPSNDVVDRFSV
+554 NDIVDKFSEK
-568 DYLATLNKQFIQER
+568 YLATINKQYVYER
-582 ELMSLVVNYGSK
+582 ELMCLIVNYGNK
-594 EVVQLEDKEKKTTR
+594 DVIIVEDKDKKTSE
-608 VLNVVEAIMYDFSKD
+608 VLNVVNAVAYDFGKD
-623 EFELSNPTFKLM
+623 EFEMSNPTFKLM
-635 LEEANKLLEE
+635 LEEARKQLESNK
-645 NKKADIVR
+645 NADIVKY
-653 HFQNHPDRA
+653 FQNHADRT
-662 VNDAINSILS
+662 VNDAINSILA
-672 DDMSLEAG
+672 DDMSLEAE
-680 MTDVDRQFCKDKR
+680 MTDEARQFCKDKR
-693 DRELFNNLRKTI
+693 DRELFNNLRNRITLIK
-705 ELMKREW
+705 MEW
-712 YENEKASLQE
+712 YKNQQESLKNEILSASADDNNKERVKELA
-722 QLLKAYE
+722 KKFME
-729 VGDKE
+729 VG
-734 KAKEYAEKWTK
+734 
-745 MSTKIT
+745 TKIS
-751 EIASSE
+751 EISKAE
-757 GRVINQSIKM
+757 GRVINQSIKK
-767 ETPSLTRYEMPTK
+767 ETESLTRYELPTK
-780 AELRKQVKTR
+780 AELRKLVKTR
-790 VKAMT
+790 IKNMT
-795 DEEKQQESER
+795 EEEKKKESED
-805 VMEQLEH
+805 VMMKLENT
-812 IQQFM
+812 QQFKS
-817 EAKTVLLFHSLPDE
+817 AKTILLFHSLPDE
-831 ICTHKL
+831 VCTHEL

-842 TEKKIL
+842 SKKKIL
-848 LPVINGEE
+848 LPVIDGEK
-856 WYIRE
+856 WHIRE
-861 YNGDLKTGEYNI
+861 YKGDLKTGEYNI
-873 QEPTGM
+873 QEPTGG
-879 NFHDFDSIE
+879 NYYDYGSID

-897 DNDLGRVGR
+897 DKDKGRVGR
-906 GKGYYDRML
+906 GKGYYDRIL
-915 EKITKAYKIGICFN
+915 KEIKAFKIGICFD
-929 CQLQSKVPTEKWD
+929 CQLLSKVPAEEWD
-942 VKMDMVLTEAKMVM
+942 VKMDQVMTAKQEV

>member
-1 MLKFYETF
+1 
-9 PGNFTF
+9 
-15 IKLSK
+15 
-20 TDFPKMIDNI
+20 MIDNI

-75 PAKNICKCFGCG
+75 PSKNICKCFGCG

-137 MLDANQWLSDFFER
+137 MLDANQWLQDYFEKT
-151 SMRDTDEGRAVGYQ
+151 MRETQEGRSVGYQ
-165 YFIHRGLREDIIKKF
+165 YFVHRGLREDIIKKF

-194 AALAHGIK
+194 AALSQGIK
-202 LEQLVALGATVN
+202 LEHLVALGATVN

-296 SMHQVGVENIVAPCG
+296 SMHQAGVENIVAPCG

-324 VLPSVGNADDK
+324 VLPSVGNTLADEK

-368 TLPEEEDPDSFAQ
+368 TLPPEEDPDSFAQ

-396 QDYIMFKSNV
+396 QDYILFKSNV
-406 LLRECENDPMKK
+406 LLRESGTDPVKK

-428 ISVIDDP
+428 ISVIEDP
-435 IKRDVYSRE
+435 IKRDVYSKE
-444 IAPIFHVE
+444 IAPLFHTE
-452 QSVIM
+452 QSIIM
-457 EYVGKMR
+457 EYVGKIR
-464 REAAAAKEKER
+464 RDAAAQKEKER
-475 LRGQSFSQTPTYHT
+475 LRGQTFRETPIVAPSGSGYNNQSQNNHN
-489 PSQQGQT
+489 QGQT
-496 SVETRDLA
+496 HVNQPIGG
-504 SSQQAPSS
+504 QQANQP
-512 QGQTQ
+512 Q
-517 NQQQYPDEPL
+517 NQPQYPDEHY
-527 IPDEYFAEQAAAIQ
+527 IPEDYFENHPGTTSQPQQ
-541 GGNQPQQNVQQAS
+541 GGN
-554 SKKPSNDVVDRFSV
+554 DIVDKFSEK
-568 DYLATLNKQFIQER
+568 YLATINKQYVYER
-582 ELMSLVVNYGSK
+582 ELMCLIVNYGNK
-594 EVVQLEDKEKKTTR
+594 DVIIVEDKDKKTSE
-608 VLNVVEAIMYDFSKD
+608 VLNVVNAVAYDFGKD
-623 EFELSNPTFKLM
+623 EFEMSNPTFKLM
-635 LEEANKLLEE
+635 LEEARKQLESNK
-645 NKKADIVR
+645 NADIVKY
-653 HFQNHPDRA
+653 FQNHADRT
-662 VNDAINSILS
+662 VNDAINSILA
-672 DDMSLEAG
+672 DDMSLEAE
-680 MTDVDRQFCKDKR
+680 MTDEARQFCKDKR
-693 DRELFNNLRKTI
+693 DRELFNNLRNRITLIK
-705 ELMKREW
+705 MEW
-712 YENEKASLQE
+712 YKNQQESLKNEILSASADDNNKERVKELA
-722 QLLKAYE
+722 KKFME
-729 VGDKE
+729 VG
-734 KAKEYAEKWTK
+734 
-745 MSTKIT
+745 TKIS
-751 EIASSE
+751 EISKAE
-757 GRVINQSIKM
+757 GRVINQSIKK
-767 ETPSLTRYEMPTK
+767 ETESLTRYELPTK
-780 AELRKQVKTR
+780 AELRKLVKTR
-790 VKAMT
+790 IKNMT
-795 DEEKQQESER
+795 EEEKKKESED
-805 VMEQLEH
+805 VMMKLENT
-812 IQQFM
+812 QQFKS
-817 EAKTVLLFHSLPDE
+817 AKTILLFHSLPDE
-831 ICTHKL
+831 VCTHEL

-842 TEKKIL
+842 SKKKIL
-848 LPVINGEE
+848 LPVIDGEK
-856 WYIRE
+856 WHIRE
-861 YNGDLKTGEYNI
+861 YKGDLKTGEYNI
-873 QEPTGM
+873 QEPTGV
-879 NFHDFDSIE
+879 NYYDYGSID

-897 DNDLGRVGR
+897 DKDKGRVGR
-906 GKGYYDRML
+906 GKGYYDRIL
-915 EKITKAYKIGICFN
+915 KEIKAFKIGICFD
-929 CQLQSKVPTEKWD
+929 CQLLSKVPADEWD
-942 VKMDMVLTEAKMVM
+942 VKMDQVMTAKQEV

>member
-1 MLKFYETF
+1 
-9 PGNFTF
+9 
-15 IKLSK
+15 
-20 TDFPKMIDNI
+20 MIDNI

-75 PAKNICKCFGCG
+75 PSKNICKCFGCG

-137 MLDANQWLSDFFER
+137 MLDANQWLQDYFEKT
-151 SMRDTDEGRAVGYQ
+151 MRETQEGRSVGYQ
-165 YFIHRGLREDIIKKF
+165 YFVHRGLREDIIKKF

-194 AALAHGIK
+194 AALSQGIK
-202 LEQLVALGATVN
+202 LEHLVALGATVN

-296 SMHQVGVENIVAPCG
+296 SMHQAGVENIVAPCG

-324 VLPSVGNADDK
+324 VLPSVGNTLADEK
-335 YVTMLYDGD
+335 FVTMLYDGD

-368 TLPEEEDPDSFAQ
+368 TLPPEEDPDSFAQ

-396 QDYIMFKSNV
+396 QDYILFKSNV
-406 LLRECENDPMKK
+406 LLRESGTDPVKK

-428 ISVIDDP
+428 ISVIEDP
-435 IKRDVYSRE
+435 IKRDVYSKE
-444 IAPIFHVE
+444 IAPLFHTE
-452 QSVIM
+452 QSIIM
-457 EYVGKMR
+457 EYVGKIR
-464 REAAAAKEKER
+464 RDAAAQKEKER
-475 LRGQSFSQTPTYHT
+475 LRGQTFRETPIVAPSGSGYNNQSQNNYN
-489 PSQQGQT
+489 QGQT
-496 SVETRDLA
+496 HVNQPIGG
-504 SSQQAPSS
+504 QQTNQP
-512 QGQTQ
+512 Q
-517 NQQQYPDEPL
+517 NQPQYPDEHY
-527 IPDEYFAEQAAAIQ
+527 IPEDYFDNHP
-541 GGNQPQQNVQQAS
+541 GTTSQPQQGV
-554 SKKPSNDVVDRFSV
+554 NDIVDKFSEK
-568 DYLATLNKQFIQER
+568 YLATINKQYVYER
-582 ELMSLVVNYGSK
+582 ELMCLIVNYGNK
-594 EVVQLEDKEKKTTR
+594 DVIIVEDKDKKTSE
-608 VLNVVEAIMYDFSKD
+608 VLNVVNAVAYDFGKD
-623 EFELSNPTFKLM
+623 EFEMSNPTFKLM
-635 LEEANKLLEE
+635 LEEARKQLESNK
-645 NKKADIVR
+645 NADIVKY
-653 HFQNHPDRA
+653 FQNHADRT
-662 VNDAINSILS
+662 VNDAINSILA
-672 DDMSLEAG
+672 DDMSLEAE
-680 MTDVDRQFCKDKR
+680 MTDEARQFCKDKR
-693 DRELFNNLRKTI
+693 DRELFNNLRNRITLIK
-705 ELMKREW
+705 MEW
-712 YENEKASLQE
+712 YKNQQESLKNEILSASADDNNKERVKELA
-722 QLLKAYE
+722 KKFME
-729 VGDKE
+729 VG
-734 KAKEYAEKWTK
+734 
-745 MSTKIT
+745 TKIS
-751 EIASSE
+751 EISKAE
-757 GRVINQSIKM
+757 GRVINQSIKK
-767 ETPSLTRYEMPTK
+767 ETESLTRYELPTK
-780 AELRKQVKTR
+780 AELRKLVKTR
-790 VKAMT
+790 IKNMT
-795 DEEKQQESER
+795 EEEKKKESED
-805 VMEQLEH
+805 VMMKLENT
-812 IQQFM
+812 QQFKS
-817 EAKTVLLFHSLPDE
+817 AKTILLFHSLPDE
-831 ICTHKL
+831 VCTHEL

-842 TEKKIL
+842 SKKKIL
-848 LPVINGEE
+848 LPVIDGEK
-856 WYIRE
+856 WHIRE
-861 YNGDLKTGEYNI
+861 YKGDLKTGEYNI
-873 QEPTGM
+873 QEPTGV
-879 NFHDFDSIE
+879 NYYDYGSID

-897 DNDLGRVGR
+897 DKDKGRVGR
-906 GKGYYDRML
+906 GKGYYDRIL
-915 EKITKAYKIGICFN
+915 KEIKAFKIGICFD
-929 CQLQSKVPTEKWD
+929 CQLLSKVPAEEWD
-942 VKMDMVLTEAKMVM
+942 VKMDQVMTAKQEV

>member
-1 MLKFYETF
+1 
-9 PGNFTF
+9 
-15 IKLSK
+15 
-20 TDFPKMIDNI
+20 MIDNI

-75 PAKNICKCFGCG
+75 PSKNICKCFGCG

-137 MLDANQWLSDFFER
+137 MLDANQWLQDYFEKT
-151 SMRDTDEGRAVGYQ
+151 MRETQEGRSVGYQ
-165 YFIHRGLREDIIKKF
+165 YFVHRGLREDIIKKF

-194 AALAHGIK
+194 AALSQGIK
-202 LEQLVALGATVN
+202 LEHLVALGATVN

-296 SMHQVGVENIVAPCG
+296 SMHQAGVENIVAPCG

-324 VLPSVGNADDK
+324 VLPSVGNTLADEK

-368 TLPEEEDPDSFAQ
+368 TLPPEEDPDSFAQ

-396 QDYIMFKSNV
+396 QDYILFKSNV
-406 LLRECENDPMKK
+406 LLRESGTDPVKK

-428 ISVIDDP
+428 ISVIEDP
-435 IKRDVYSRE
+435 IKRDVYSKE
-444 IAPIFHVE
+444 IAPLFHTE
-452 QSVIM
+452 QSIIM
-457 EYVGKMR
+457 EYVGKIR
-464 REAAAAKEKER
+464 RDAAAQKEKER
-475 LRGQSFSQTPTYHT
+475 LRGQTFRETPIVAPSGSGYNNQSQNNHN
-489 PSQQGQT
+489 QGQT
-496 SVETRDLA
+496 HVNQPIGG
-504 SSQQAPSS
+504 QQTNQP
-512 QGQTQ
+512 Q
-517 NQQQYPDEPL
+517 NQQQYPDEHY
-527 IPDEYFAEQAAAIQ
+527 IPEDYFDNHPGTTSQQ
-541 GGNQPQQNVQQAS
+541 GGQHAPSGQQAQNTDFN
-554 SKKPSNDVVDRFSV
+554 KFSAKS
-568 DYLATLNKQFIQER
+568 LAEINKQYVPER
-582 ELMSLVVNYGSK
+582 ELMDFVVNDGNI
-594 EVVQLEDKEKKTTR
+594 EVCQIEDKEKKESK
-608 VLNVVEAIMYDFSKD
+608 VLNVVEAIAYDFSKD

-635 LEEANKLLEE
+635 LEEAL
-645 NKKADIVR
+645 KKYEDDKNFDIVKY
-653 HFQNHPDRA
+653 FQNHYDRDVNEA
-662 VNDAINSILS
+662 VTSILF
-672 DDMSLEAG
+672 DGLTLENA
-680 MTDVDRQFCKDKR
+680 MTETDRQFCKEKR
-693 DRELFNNLRKTI
+693 EREIFNNLRTTMTKI
-705 ELMKREW
+705 KREW
-712 YENEKASLQE
+712 YNNQKKTLLEDLQ
-722 QLLKAYE
+722 KAYNA
-729 VGDKE
+729 GDKE
-734 KAKEYAEKWTK
+734 KAAELAQKFTK
-745 MSTKIT
+745 VSTK
-751 EIASSE
+751 SSDISNAE
-757 GRVINQSIKM
+757 GLVINQSVKI
-767 ETPSLTRYEMPTK
+767 EEPSLIRYELPTK
-780 AELRKQVKTR
+780 AELRKLVKTR
-790 VKAMT
+790 VKNMT
-795 DEEKQQESER
+795 EEEKKKESET
-805 VMEQLEH
+805 VMMKLEH
-812 IQQFM
+812 TQQF
-817 EAKTVLLFHSLPDE
+817 EGAKTILFFHSLPDE
-831 ICTHKL
+831 VCTHGL

-842 TEKKIL
+842 SKKRIL
-848 LPVINGEE
+848 LPVVDGEK

-861 YNGDLKTGEYNI
+861 YKGDLKTGEYNI
-873 QEPTGM
+873 QEPTGA
-879 NFHDFDSIE
+879 NFHDYESID

-906 GKGYYDRML
+906 GKGYYDRIL
-915 EKITKAYKIGICFN
+915 KEIKAFKIGVCFD
-929 CQLQSKVPTEKWD
+929 CQLLSKVPTEDWD
-942 VKMDMVLTEAKMVM
+942 VKMDQVLTANKEV

>member
-1 MLKFYETF
+1 
-9 PGNFTF
+9 
-15 IKLSK
+15 
-20 TDFPKMIDNI
+20 MIDNI

-112 KKFGITV
+112 KKFGITI

-137 MLDANQWLSDFFER
+137 MLDANQWLSDYFEKT
-151 SMRDTDEGRAVGYQ
+151 MRETDEGRAVGYQ
-165 YFIHRGLREDIIKKF
+165 YFVYRGLREDIIKKF

-194 AALAHGIK
+194 AAQSQGIK
-202 LEQLVALGATVN
+202 LEHLVALGATVN
-214 TGTRTYD
+214 TGTRVYD

-243 RTLKAD
+243 RTLKTD
-249 KNVAKYFN
+249 KSVAKYFN

-263 YNKSENLYGIFY
+263 YNKSENLYGIFF

-296 SMHQVGVENIVAPCG
+296 SMHQAGVENIVAPCG

-324 VLPSVGNADDK
+324 VLPSVGNTSTDEK
-335 YVTMLYDGD
+335 HVTMLYDGD

-353 NGKLFLAEGLNVRVV
+353 NGKLFLAEGLNVHVV
-368 TLPEEEDPDSFAQ
+368 TLPVEEDPDSFAQ

-396 QDYIMFKSNV
+396 QDYILFKSNV
-406 LLRECENDPMKK
+406 LLRESGEDPMKK
-418 AAAIKDMAET
+418 AAAVKDMAET
-428 ISVIDDP
+428 ISVIEDP
-435 IKRDVYSRE
+435 IKRDVYSRT
-444 IAPIFHVE
+444 IAPIFQVE
-452 QSVIM
+452 QSIIM

-464 REAAAAKEKER
+464 RDAAAAKEKER
-475 LRGQSFSQTPTYHT
+475 LRGQSFSQTPTT
-489 PSQQGQT
+489 PVGQGNNNQYSNPGQT
-496 SVETRDLA
+496 QSTKN
-504 SSQQAPSS
+504 APSS
-512 QGQTQ
+512 QNPSAQPTQ
-517 NQQQYPDEPL
+517 PDEPF
-527 IPDEYFAEQAAAIQ
+527 IPDEYFAGQAEAMH
-541 GGNQPQQNVQQAS
+541 GSTTQPQQNVQQTP
-554 SKKPSNDVVDRFSV
+554 SKKPSNDVVDKFSV
-568 DYLATLNKQFIQER
+568 DYLSTLNKQYVQER
-582 ELMSLVVNYGSK
+582 ELMSLIVNYGNK
-594 EVVQLEDKEKKTTR
+594 DVIQLEDKEKKETK
-608 VLNVVEAIMYDFSKD
+608 VLNVVEAINYDFSKD

-635 LEEANKLLEE
+635 LEEASKVLEE
-645 NKKADIVR
+645 NKKADIVKL
-653 HFQNHPDRA
+653 FQNHADRN

-705 ELMKREW
+705 EMMKREW
-712 YENEKASLQE
+712 YENEKATLQE
-722 QLLKAYE
+722 MLIKAYE
-729 VGDKE
+729 NGDKE

-757 GRVINQSIKM
+757 GRVINQSIKL
-767 ETPSLTRYEMPTK
+767 ETPSLTRYELPSK
-780 AELRKQVKTR
+780 KELRMAVKKR

-795 DEEKQQESER
+795 DEEKQVESEKL
-805 VMEQLEH
+805 MEILENDSH
-812 IQQFM
+812 FK

-831 ICTHKL
+831 VCTHKL

-842 TEKKIL
+842 SEKKIL

-861 YNGDLKTGEYNI
+861 YKGDLKTGEYNI

-879 NFHDFDSIE
+879 NIHDFDSID

-897 DNDLGRVGR
+897 DNDMGRVGR

-915 EKITKAYKIGICFN
+915 EKITKAYKIGICFD
-929 CQLQSKVPTEKWD
+929 CQLLSKVPSEKWD
-942 VKMDMVLTEAKMVM
+942 VKMDMVMTASKMIM

>member
-1 MLKFYETF
+1 
-9 PGNFTF
+9 
-15 IKLSK
+15 
-20 TDFPKMIDNI
+20 MIDNI

-75 PAKNICKCFGCG
+75 PSKNICKCFGCG

-137 MLDANQWLSDFFER
+137 MLDANQWLQDYFEKT
-151 SMRDTDEGRAVGYQ
+151 MRETQEGRSVGYQ
-165 YFIHRGLREDIIKKF
+165 YFVHRGLREDIIKKF

-194 AALAHGIK
+194 AALSQGIK
-202 LEQLVALGATVN
+202 LEHLVALGATVN

-296 SMHQVGVENIVAPCG
+296 SMHQAGVENIVAPCG

-324 VLPSVGNADDK
+324 VLPSVGNTLADEK

-368 TLPEEEDPDSFAQ
+368 TLPPEEDPDSFAQ

-396 QDYIMFKSNV
+396 QDYILFKSNV
-406 LLRECENDPMKK
+406 LLRESGTDPVKK

-428 ISVIDDP
+428 ISVIEDP
-435 IKRDVYSRE
+435 IKRDVYSKE
-444 IAPIFHVE
+444 IAPLFHTE
-452 QSVIM
+452 QSIIM
-457 EYVGKMR
+457 EYVGKIR
-464 REAAAAKEKER
+464 RDAAAQKEKER
-475 LRGQSFSQTPTYHT
+475 LRGQTFRETPIVAPSGSGYNNQSQNNHN
-489 PSQQGQT
+489 QGQT
-496 SVETRDLA
+496 HVNQPIGG
-504 SSQQAPSS
+504 QQTNQP
-512 QGQTQ
+512 Q
-517 NQQQYPDEPL
+517 NQPQYPDEHY
-527 IPDEYFAEQAAAIQ
+527 IPEDYFDNHPGTTSQPQQ
-541 GGNQPQQNVQQAS
+541 GGN
-554 SKKPSNDVVDRFSV
+554 DIVDKFSEK
-568 DYLATLNKQFIQER
+568 YLATINKQYVYER
-582 ELMSLVVNYGSK
+582 ELMCLIVNYGNK
-594 EVVQLEDKEKKTTR
+594 DVIIVEDKDKKTSE
-608 VLNVVEAIMYDFSKD
+608 VLNVVNAVAYDFGKD
-623 EFELSNPTFKLM
+623 EFEMSNPTFKLM
-635 LEEANKLLEE
+635 LEEARKQLESNK
-645 NKKADIVR
+645 NADIVKY
-653 HFQNHPDRA
+653 FQNHADRT
-662 VNDAINSILS
+662 VNDAINSILA
-672 DDMSLEAG
+672 DDMSLEAE
-680 MTDVDRQFCKDKR
+680 MTDEARQFCKDKR
-693 DRELFNNLRKTI
+693 DRELFNNLRNRITLIK
-705 ELMKREW
+705 MEW
-712 YENEKASLQE
+712 YKNQQESLKNEILSASADDNNKERVKELA
-722 QLLKAYE
+722 KKFME
-729 VGDKE
+729 VG
-734 KAKEYAEKWTK
+734 
-745 MSTKIT
+745 TKIS
-751 EIASSE
+751 EISKAE
-757 GRVINQSIKM
+757 GRVINQSIKK
-767 ETPSLTRYEMPTK
+767 ETESLTRYELPTK
-780 AELRKQVKTR
+780 AELRKLVKTR
-790 VKAMT
+790 IKNMT
-795 DEEKQQESER
+795 EEEKKKESED
-805 VMEQLEH
+805 VMMKLENT
-812 IQQFM
+812 QQFKS
-817 EAKTVLLFHSLPDE
+817 AKTILFFHSLPDE
-831 ICTHKL
+831 VCTHEL

-842 TEKKIL
+842 SKKKIL
-848 LPVINGEE
+848 LPVIDGEK
-856 WYIRE
+856 WHIRE
-861 YNGDLKTGEYNI
+861 YKGDLKTGEYNI
-873 QEPTGM
+873 QEPTGV
-879 NFHDFDSIE
+879 NYYDYGNID

-897 DNDLGRVGR
+897 DKDKGRVGR
-906 GKGYYDRML
+906 GKGYYDRIL
-915 EKITKAYKIGICFN
+915 KEIKAFKIGICFD
-929 CQLQSKVPTEKWD
+929 CQLLSKVPADEWD
-942 VKMDMVLTEAKMVM
+942 VKMDQVMTAKQEV

>member
-1 MLKFYETF
+1 
-9 PGNFTF
+9 
-15 IKLSK
+15 
-20 TDFPKMIDNI
+20 MIDNI

-75 PAKNICKCFGCG
+75 PSKNICKCFGCG

-137 MLDANQWLSDFFER
+137 MLDANQWLQDYFEKT
-151 SMRDTDEGRAVGYQ
+151 MRETQEGRSVGYQ
-165 YFIHRGLREDIIKKF
+165 YFVHRGLREDIIKKF

-194 AALAHGIK
+194 AALSQGIK
-202 LEQLVALGATVN
+202 LEHLVALGATVN

-296 SMHQVGVENIVAPCG
+296 SMHQAGVENIVAPCG

-324 VLPSVGNADDK
+324 VLPSVGNTLADEK

-368 TLPEEEDPDSFAQ
+368 TLPPEEDPDSFAQ

-396 QDYIMFKSNV
+396 QDYILFKSNV
-406 LLRECENDPMKK
+406 LLRESGTDPVKK

-428 ISVIDDP
+428 ISVIEDP
-435 IKRDVYSRE
+435 IKRDVYSKE
-444 IAPIFHVE
+444 IAPLFHTE
-452 QSVIM
+452 QSIIM
-457 EYVGKMR
+457 EYVGKIR
-464 REAAAAKEKER
+464 RDAAAQKEKER
-475 LRGQSFSQTPTYHT
+475 LRGQTFRETPIVAPSGSGYNNQSQNNHN
-489 PSQQGQT
+489 QGQT
-496 SVETRDLA
+496 HVNQPIGG
-504 SSQQAPSS
+504 QQTNQP
-512 QGQTQ
+512 Q
-517 NQQQYPDEPL
+517 NQSQYPDEHY
-527 IPDEYFAEQAAAIQ
+527 IPEDYFDNHPGTTSQPQQ
-541 GGNQPQQNVQQAS
+541 GGN
-554 SKKPSNDVVDRFSV
+554 DIVDKFSEK
-568 DYLATLNKQFIQER
+568 YLATINKQYVYER
-582 ELMSLVVNYGSK
+582 ELMCLIVNYGNK
-594 EVVQLEDKEKKTTR
+594 DVIIVEDKDKKTSE
-608 VLNVVEAIMYDFSKD
+608 VLNVVNAVAYDFGKD
-623 EFELSNPTFKLM
+623 EFEMSNPTFKLM
-635 LEEANKLLEE
+635 LEEARKQLESNK
-645 NKKADIVR
+645 NADIVKY
-653 HFQNHPDRA
+653 FQNHADRT
-662 VNDAINSILS
+662 VNDAINSILA
-672 DDMSLEAG
+672 DDMSLEAE
-680 MTDVDRQFCKDKR
+680 MTDEARQFCKDKR
-693 DRELFNNLRKTI
+693 DRELFNNLRNRITLIK
-705 ELMKREW
+705 MEW
-712 YENEKASLQE
+712 YKNQQESLKNEILSASADDNNKERVKELA
-722 QLLKAYE
+722 KKFME
-729 VGDKE
+729 VG
-734 KAKEYAEKWTK
+734 
-745 MSTKIT
+745 TKIS
-751 EIASSE
+751 EISKAE
-757 GRVINQSIKM
+757 GRVINQSIKK
-767 ETPSLTRYEMPTK
+767 ETESLTRYELPTK
-780 AELRKQVKTR
+780 AELRKLVKTR
-790 VKAMT
+790 IKNMT
-795 DEEKQQESER
+795 EEEKKKESED
-805 VMEQLEH
+805 VMMKLENT
-812 IQQFM
+812 QQFKS
-817 EAKTVLLFHSLPDE
+817 AKTILLFHSLPDE
-831 ICTHKL
+831 VCTHEL

-842 TEKKIL
+842 SKKKIL
-848 LPVINGEE
+848 LPVIDGEK

-861 YNGDLKTGEYNI
+861 YKGDLKTGEYNI
-873 QEPTGM
+873 QEPTGG
-879 NFHDFDSIE
+879 NYYDYGSID

-897 DNDLGRVGR
+897 DKDKGRVGR
-906 GKGYYDRML
+906 GKGYYDRIL
-915 EKITKAYKIGICFN
+915 KEIKAFKIGICFD
-929 CQLQSKVPTEKWD
+929 CQLLSKVPADEWD
-942 VKMDMVLTEAKMVM
+942 VKMDQVMTAKQEV

>member
-1 MLKFYETF
+1 
-9 PGNFTF
+9 
-15 IKLSK
+15 
-20 TDFPKMIDNI
+20 MIDNI

-75 PAKNICKCFGCG
+75 PSKNICKCFGCG

-137 MLDANQWLSDFFER
+137 MLDANQWLQDYFEKT
-151 SMRDTDEGRAVGYQ
+151 MRETQEGRSVGYQ
-165 YFIHRGLREDIIKKF
+165 YFVHRGLREDIIKKF

-194 AALAHGIK
+194 AALSQGIK
-202 LEQLVALGATVN
+202 LEHLVALGATVN

-296 SMHQVGVENIVAPCG
+296 SMHQAGVENIVAPCG

-324 VLPSVGNADDK
+324 VLPSVGNTLADEK

-368 TLPEEEDPDSFAQ
+368 TLPPEEDPDSFAQ

-396 QDYIMFKSNV
+396 QDYILFKSNV
-406 LLRECENDPMKK
+406 LLRESGTDPVKK

-428 ISVIDDP
+428 ISVIEDP
-435 IKRDVYSRE
+435 IKRDVYSKE
-444 IAPIFHVE
+444 IAPLFHIE
-452 QSVIM
+452 QSIIM
-457 EYVGKMR
+457 EYVGKIR
-464 REAAAAKEKER
+464 RDAAAQKEKER
-475 LRGQSFSQTPTYHT
+475 LRGQTFRETPIVAPSGSGYNNQSQNNHN
-489 PSQQGQT
+489 QGQT
-496 SVETRDLA
+496 HVNQPIGG
-504 SSQQAPSS
+504 QQTNQP
-512 QGQTQ
+512 Q
-517 NQQQYPDEPL
+517 NQPQYPDEHY
-527 IPDEYFAEQAAAIQ
+527 IPEDYFDNHPGTTSQPQQ
-541 GGNQPQQNVQQAS
+541 GGN
-554 SKKPSNDVVDRFSV
+554 DIVDKFSEK
-568 DYLATLNKQFIQER
+568 YLATINKQYVYER
-582 ELMSLVVNYGSK
+582 ELMCLIVNYGNK
-594 EVVQLEDKEKKTTR
+594 DVIIVEDKDKKTSE
-608 VLNVVEAIMYDFSKD
+608 VLNVVNAVAYDFGKD
-623 EFELSNPTFKLM
+623 EFEMSNPTFKLM
-635 LEEANKLLEE
+635 LEEARKQLESNK
-645 NKKADIVR
+645 NADIVKY
-653 HFQNHPDRA
+653 FQNHADRT
-662 VNDAINSILS
+662 VNDAINSILA
-672 DDMSLEAG
+672 DDMSLEAE
-680 MTDVDRQFCKDKR
+680 MTDEARQFCKDKR
-693 DRELFNNLRKTI
+693 DRELFNNLRNRITLIK
-705 ELMKREW
+705 MEW
-712 YENEKASLQE
+712 YKNQQESLKNEILSASADDNNKERVKELA
-722 QLLKAYE
+722 KKFME
-729 VGDKE
+729 VG
-734 KAKEYAEKWTK
+734 
-745 MSTKIT
+745 TKIS
-751 EIASSE
+751 EISKAE
-757 GRVINQSIKM
+757 GRVINQSIKK
-767 ETPSLTRYEMPTK
+767 ETESLTRYELPTK
-780 AELRKQVKTR
+780 AELRKLVKTR
-790 VKAMT
+790 IKNMT
-795 DEEKQQESER
+795 EEEKKKESED
-805 VMEQLEH
+805 VMMKLENT
-812 IQQFM
+812 QQFKS
-817 EAKTVLLFHSLPDE
+817 AKTILLFHSLPDE
-831 ICTHKL
+831 VCTHEL

-842 TEKKIL
+842 SKKKIL
-848 LPVINGEE
+848 LPVIDGEK
-856 WYIRE
+856 WHIRE
-861 YNGDLKTGEYNI
+861 YKGDLKTGEYNI
-873 QEPTGM
+873 QEPTGG
-879 NFHDFDSIE
+879 NYYDYGSID

-897 DNDLGRVGR
+897 DKDKGRVGR
-906 GKGYYDRML
+906 GKGYYDRIL
-915 EKITKAYKIGICFN
+915 KEIKAFKIGICFD
-929 CQLQSKVPTEKWD
+929 CQLLSKVPADEWD
-942 VKMDMVLTEAKMVM
+942 VKMDQVMTAKQEV

>member
-1 MLKFYETF
+1 
-9 PGNFTF
+9 
-15 IKLSK
+15 
-20 TDFPKMIDNI
+20 MIDNI

-75 PAKNICKCFGCG
+75 PSKNICKCFGCG

-137 MLDANQWLSDFFER
+137 MLDANQWLQDYFEKT
-151 SMRDTDEGRAVGYQ
+151 MRETQEGRSVGYQ
-165 YFIHRGLREDIIKKF
+165 YFVHRGLREDIIKKF

-194 AALAHGIK
+194 AALSQGIK
-202 LEQLVALGATVN
+202 LEHLVALGATVN

-296 SMHQVGVENIVAPCG
+296 SMHQAGVENIVAPCG

-324 VLPSVGNADDK
+324 VLPSVGNTLADEK

-368 TLPEEEDPDSFAQ
+368 TLPPEEDPDSFAQ

-396 QDYIMFKSNV
+396 QDYILFKSNV
-406 LLRECENDPMKK
+406 LLRESGTDPVKK

-428 ISVIDDP
+428 ISVIEDP
-435 IKRDVYSRE
+435 IKRDVYSKE
-444 IAPIFHVE
+444 IAPLFHTE
-452 QSVIM
+452 QSIIM
-457 EYVGKMR
+457 EYVGKIR
-464 REAAAAKEKER
+464 RDAAAQKEKER
-475 LRGQSFSQTPTYHT
+475 LRGQTFRETPIVAPSGSGYNNQSQNNHN
-489 PSQQGQT
+489 QGQT
-496 SVETRDLA
+496 HVNQPIGG
-504 SSQQAPSS
+504 QQTNQP
-512 QGQTQ
+512 Q
-517 NQQQYPDEPL
+517 NQPQYPDEHY
-527 IPDEYFAEQAAAIQ
+527 IPEDYFDNHP
-541 GGNQPQQNVQQAS
+541 GTTSQPQQGV
-554 SKKPSNDVVDRFSV
+554 NDIVDKFSEK
-568 DYLATLNKQFIQER
+568 YLATINKQYVYER
-582 ELMSLVVNYGSK
+582 ELMCLIVNYGNK
-594 EVVQLEDKEKKTTR
+594 DVIIVEDKDKKTSE
-608 VLNVVEAIMYDFSKD
+608 VLNVVNAVAYDFGKD
-623 EFELSNPTFKLM
+623 EFEMSNPTFKLM
-635 LEEANKLLEE
+635 LEEARKQLESNK
-645 NKKADIVR
+645 NADIVKY
-653 HFQNHPDRA
+653 FQNHADRT
-662 VNDAINSILS
+662 VNDAINSILA
-672 DDMSLEAG
+672 DDMSLEAE
-680 MTDVDRQFCKDKR
+680 MTDEARQFCKDKR
-693 DRELFNNLRKTI
+693 DRELFNNLRNRITLIK
-705 ELMKREW
+705 MEW
-712 YENEKASLQE
+712 YKNQQESLKNEILSASADDNNKERVKELA
-722 QLLKAYE
+722 KKFME
-729 VGDKE
+729 VG
-734 KAKEYAEKWTK
+734 
-745 MSTKIT
+745 TKIS
-751 EIASSE
+751 EISKAE
-757 GRVINQSIKM
+757 GRVINQSIKK
-767 ETPSLTRYEMPTK
+767 ETESLTRYELPTK
-780 AELRKQVKTR
+780 AELRKLVKTR
-790 VKAMT
+790 IKNMT
-795 DEEKQQESER
+795 EEEKKKESED
-805 VMEQLEH
+805 VIMKLENT
-812 IQQFM
+812 QQFKS
-817 EAKTVLLFHSLPDE
+817 AKTILLFHSLPDE
-831 ICTHKL
+831 VCTHEL

-842 TEKKIL
+842 SKKKIL
-848 LPVINGEE
+848 LPVIDGEK
-856 WYIRE
+856 WHIRE
-861 YNGDLKTGEYNI
+861 YKGDLKTGEYNI
-873 QEPTGM
+873 QEPTGG
-879 NFHDFDSIE
+879 NYYDYGSID

-897 DNDLGRVGR
+897 DKDKGRVGR
-906 GKGYYDRML
+906 GKGYYDRIL
-915 EKITKAYKIGICFN
+915 KEIKAFKIGVCFD
-929 CQLQSKVPTEKWD
+929 CQLLSKVPAEEWD
-942 VKMDMVLTEAKMVM
+942 VKMDQVMTAKQEV